1 MNKKFLSALL
11 LGALTVTSTGTL
23 VSCKDYDDDITNLQ
37 EQIDKNAKA
46 IKEINDLI
54 AKGGVIT
61 GTTSVEGGVK
71 VTLSNGTDFLIKN
84 GEKGADGLNG
94 VSWTIGEDG
103 FWYKGGKKTEY
114 KALGKDGEKGE
125 QGPAGPAGPQGP
137 QGQPGQDA
145 TASGENGKYYVPNAT
160 TGKFDIYKDG
170 KLVESTNISFLGS
183 GVITAVKDDAKKTL
197 TLYGVT
203 GGSGENKA
211 VVISMSGTLSS
222 LSYRP
227 ALYLDGIE
235 TIEYPWLFGN
245 TMKSVAVTADKNFQN
260 KVVKGLS
267 VQDYVADT
275 KTFVYGPAWAV
286 EYDAS
291 PWNAAVTEED
301 LAGYNVLNP
310 TAIYNTRAAVAA
322 LGAVTSPAYAFPGK
336 EKGGKKLF
344 SMNNGTGV
352 LTTGL
357 QIENPDK
364 FTNEDP
370 TKDSRND
377 VNTVAL
383 RVKNSEGTEVVA
395 DYALVQ
401 PEQTV
406 IDGMVWSQQA
416 KCIDENANEIVRDGD
431 EDCSYFKGVMKH
443 VWDAP
448 EKALQDKR
456 GAALSLY
463 FEDEVG
469 VDLSKYVAVRL
480 VKSKNLKANQKPEF
494 ITVSPEEALQWGLTF
509 HYNIVN
515 YKLDTNETSESMFL
529 KKIDAKDTDGKFRAQ
544 NVKENLAIGQAA
556 NASVGRMPLVQ
567 VTVTNHKDKVVLDGY
582 ILLYITKYADANGK
596 NDKWAEQETTF
607 NPCDANDVFTTTWD
621 QFNDLMLTQYLD
633 MTKETFDHQYAPE
646 LFTDGSTM
654 VQYADYKDKGEQVYN
669 QNALGTVTY
678 KGNAEGNTN
687 HTWQWTIPA
696 EEIEAKLHHK
706 DSYTFTTWVRFK
718 AVDKKSAKYPY
729 IYIKLTAKVNNK
741 VTNTYAFGNKN
752 ANYWFDAETGDDNGW
767 SAVVFDVLNPFDGGD
782 IELFN
787 RSVRSTLTSHTVKVD
802 GVNVEMNIERLK
814 DAAGKVQENHRYYFV
829 PKEVSITALN
839 GTKYTLTPKH
849 PTEHPNYDKI
859 FCTYVD
865 TDKHNY
871 SEAASVME
879 KCAIDANS
887 GAYANS
893 DLYAVANG
901 EYTKIATIDK
911 TSGLIKLIN
920 NDQCDDVL
928 NAIGYEKDHKNINK
942 EMRAFVGIVAATSC
956 DVVEK
961 TTDNEFLVSWQRPI
975 NVEKLADV
983 AVDANTNG
991 NIINLIDILKMYDWR
1006 GPVNGKMYD
1015 GNEWFWAYYGVNA
1028 ITVNT
1033 DPKAVLTNMH
1043 NGSSFKPLSEVTTE
1057 AELYTLLPN
1066 GSTMK
1071 GEHKFTFNLS
1081 TYNKKALNAALVQM
1095 MTTSAKDFGRL
1106 YYTNNG
1112 DNVTEFDVII
1122 PVTLSY
1128 TWGDFVTNVTIH
1140 INRTLG
1146 N

>member
-1 MNKKFLSALL
+1 MNKKFLGALL
-11 LGALTVTSTGTL
+11 IGALTVTSTGTL

-103 FWYKGGKKTEY
+103 FWYKDGKKTEY

-125 QGPAGPAGPQGP
+125 QGPAGPAGPAGPQGP

-227 ALYLDGIE
+227 SLYLDGIE
-235 TIEYPWLFGN
+235 TIEYPWLSGVA
-245 TMKSVAVTADKNFQN
+245 MKTVAATASKNFQD
-260 KVVKGLS
+260 KVIKGFS
-267 VQDYVADT
+267 CNDYVADAT
-275 KTFVYGPAWAV
+275 QEFVYGPAWAV

-310 TAIYNTRAAVAA
+310 TAIYNTRAAVEL
-322 LGAVTSPAYAFPGK
+322 LGKVTSPAYAFPGK
-336 EKGGKKLF
+336 DGGKKLF

-364 FTNEDP
+364 FTSETP
-370 TKDSRND
+370 TNGVRND

-401 PEQTV
+401 PEKTV
-406 IDGMVWSQQA
+406 IDGMVWSQEA
-416 KCIDENANEIVRDGD
+416 KCIDENANEKVRTGD
-431 EDCSYFKGVMKH
+431 EDCKYFPGEKTH
-443 VWDAP
+443 VWTSP
-448 EKALQDKR
+448 VKALQDKE

-463 FEDEVG
+463 YEDEVG
-469 VDLSKYVAVRL
+469 VDLSQYVAVRL
-480 VKSKNLKANQKPEF
+480 VKSKNLKKNETPEY

-529 KKIDAKDTDGKFRAQ
+529 KKINAKDTDGKFRAQ

-567 VTVTNHKDKVVLDGY
+567 VTVTNHNGKVVLDGY

-596 NDKWAEQETTF
+596 NDKWAVQETTF
-607 NPCDANDVFTTTWD
+607 NPCDANDVFTTTWS

-633 MTKETFDHQYAPE
+633 MTKETFDRQYAPD
-646 LFTDGSTM
+646 LFYNGTM
-654 VQYADYKDKGEQVYN
+654 VQYADYKDKGEQDADY
-669 QNALGTVTY
+669 NALGTVTY

-718 AVDKKSAKYPY
+718 ALDKKSAKYPY
-729 IYIKLTAKVNNK
+729 IYVKLTAKVNNK
-741 VTNTYAFGNKN
+741 KTNTYAFGEKN
-752 ANYWFDAETGDDNGW
+752 DKMYWFDNGK
-767 SAVVFDVLNPFDGGD
+767 VVQFDVVNPFDGGD
-782 IELFN
+782 IETIN
-787 RSVRSTLTSHTVKVD
+787 RSVRSTLIK
-802 GVNVEMNIERLK
+802 NIESFNAPK
-814 DAAGKVQENHRYYFV
+814 HRYYFV
-829 PKEVSITALN
+829 PGEITVKDEYT
-839 GTKYTLTPKH
+839 GKTYTLTPQSSA
-849 PTEHPNYDKI
+849 TDVAYNQV
-859 FCTYVD
+859 FCKYVS
-865 TDKHNY
+865 TDVIAYKDAESHL
-871 SEAASVME
+871 AT
-879 KCAIDANS
+879 CALDINK
-887 GAYANS
+887 GAYANMN
-893 DLYAVANG
+893 LYVKGATYA
-901 EYTKIATIDK
+901 KIATIDP
-911 TSGLIKLIN
+911 TTGEVKLQKN
-920 NDQCDDVL
+920 PTTMAVL
-928 NAIGYEKDHKNINK
+928 NAVGYNDAIPSLYKQLNAHIG
-942 EMRAFVGIVAATSC
+942 VATANSC

-961 TTDNEFLVSWQRPI
+961 TTEDKFYASWHRPI
-975 NVEKLADV
+975 NIFKSVKP

-991 NIINLIDILKMYDWR
+991 NDIKVLDCIKMYDWR
-1006 GPVNGKMYD
+1006 GWKESETEANCIANQSNMWGDNY
-1015 GNEWFWAYYGVNA
+1015 WFWAYYGVSGINA
-1028 ITVNT
+1028 DLRYDKVMIKLDGNDKWVKLSSVTN
-1033 DPKAVLTNMH
+1033 DLELYGKAVDGTIFRDKVLT
-1043 NGSSFKPLSEVTTE
+1043 S
-1057 AELYTLLPN
+1057 
-1066 GSTMK
+1066 
-1071 GEHKFTFNLS
+1071 TFNLS
-1081 TYNKKALNAALVQM
+1081 GLNYASENARVLGRLNAAVG
-1095 MTTSAKDFGRL
+1095 SIH
-1106 YYTNNG
+1106 YTNNG
-1112 DNVTEFDVII
+1112 DVVKKFSVKVPMTIVYEWGEIKTDV
-1122 PVTLSY
+1122 V
-1128 TWGDFVTNVTIH
+1128 
-1140 INRTLG
+1140 INIDATTG
-1146 N
+1146 HGGK

>member
-46 IKEINDLI
+46 IKEISDLI

-71 VTLSNGTDFLIKN
+71 VTLSNGNEFIIKN
-84 GEKGADGLNG
+84 GENGAPGAPG
-94 VSWTIGEDG
+94 TAWTIGDDG
-103 FWYKGGKKTEY
+103 FWYKDGNKTDY
-114 KALGKDGEKGE
+114 KALGQDGKP
-125 QGPAGPAGPQGP
+125 GPAGP

-145 TASGENGKYYVPNAT
+145 TASGKYYVPNAT

-227 ALYLDGIE
+227 GLYLDGIE
-235 TIEYPWLFGN
+235 TIEYPWLSGVA
-245 TMKSVAVTADKNFQN
+245 MKTVAATASKNFQD
-260 KVVKGLS
+260 KVIKGFS
-267 VQDYVADT
+267 CNDYVADAT
-275 KTFVYGPAWAV
+275 QMFVYGPAWAV

-310 TAIYNTRAAVAA
+310 TAIYNTRAAVEL
-322 LGAVTSPAYAFPGK
+322 LGKVTSPAYAFPGK
-336 EKGGKKLF
+336 DGGKKLF

-364 FTNEDP
+364 FTSETP

-401 PEQTV
+401 PEETV
-406 IDGMVWSQQA
+406 IDGMVWSQEA
-416 KCIDENANEIVRDGD
+416 KCIDENAKEKVRTGD
-431 EDCSYFKGVMKH
+431 EDCKYFPGELTH
-443 VWDAP
+443 VWTSP
-448 EKALQDKR
+448 VKALQDKR

-463 FEDEVG
+463 YEDEVG

-480 VKSKNLKANQKPEF
+480 VNSKNLKKNETPEY

-529 KKIDAKDTDGKFRAQ
+529 KKINAKDTDGKFRAQ
-544 NVKENLAIGQAA
+544 NVKENLAIGEAA

-567 VTVTNHKDKVVLDGY
+567 VTVTNHENKVVLDGY

-596 NDKWAEQETTF
+596 NDKWAVQETTF
-607 NPCDANDVFTTTWD
+607 DPCNANNVFTTTWD
-621 QFNDLMLTQYLD
+621 QFNDLMLTQFVD
-633 MTKETFDHQYAPE
+633 MTKETFDHQYAPD
-646 LFTDGSTM
+646 LFYDGTM
-654 VQYADYKDKGEQVYN
+654 IQYADFQDKGEQDADY
-669 QNALGTVTY
+669 NALGTVTY
-678 KGNAEGNTN
+678 KGNAAGNTN

-718 AVDKKSAKYPY
+718 ALDKKSAKYPY
-729 IYIKLTAKVNNK
+729 IYVKLTAKVNNK
-741 VTNTYAFGNKN
+741 TTNTYAFGEKN
-752 ANYWFDAETGDDNGW
+752 DKMYWFDNGK
-767 SAVVFDVLNPFDGGD
+767 VVQFDVVNPFDGGD
-782 IELFN
+782 IETIN
-787 RSVRSTLTSHTVKVD
+787 RSVRSTLIK
-802 GVNVEMNIERLK
+802 NIESFNAPK
-814 DAAGKVQENHRYYFV
+814 HRYYFV
-829 PKEVSITALN
+829 PGEITVKDEYT
-839 GTKYTLTPKH
+839 GKTYTLTPQSSA
-849 PTEHPNYDKI
+849 TDVAYNQV
-859 FCTYVD
+859 FCKYVS
-865 TDKHNY
+865 TDVIAYKDAESHL
-871 SEAASVME
+871 AT
-879 KCAIDANS
+879 CALDINK
-887 GAYANS
+887 GAYANMN
-893 DLYAVANG
+893 LYVKGATYV
-901 EYTKIATIDK
+901 KIATIDP
-911 TSGLIKLIN
+911 TTGEVKLQKN
-920 NDQCDDVL
+920 STTKAVL
-928 NAIGYEKDHKNINK
+928 NAVGYNDAIPSLYKQLNAHIG
-942 EMRAFVGIVAATSC
+942 VATANSC

-961 TTDNEFLVSWQRPI
+961 TTEDKFYASWHRPI
-975 NVEKLADV
+975 NIFKSVKP

-991 NIINLIDILKMYDWR
+991 NDIKVLDCIKMYDWR
-1006 GPVNGKMYD
+1006 GWKGSETEANCIANQSNMWGDNY
-1015 GNEWFWAYYGVNA
+1015 WFWAYYGVSGINA
-1028 ITVNT
+1028 DLRYDKVMIKLDGNDKWVKLSSVTN
-1033 DPKAVLTNMH
+1033 DLELYGKAVDGTIFRDKVLKST
-1043 NGSSFKPLSEVTTE
+1043 FDLSGLNYASENARV
-1057 AELYTLLPN
+1057 L
-1066 GSTMK
+1066 GR
-1071 GEHKFTFNLS
+1071 
-1081 TYNKKALNAALVQM
+1081 LNAAVG
-1095 MTTSAKDFGRL
+1095 SIH
-1106 YYTNNG
+1106 YTNNG
-1112 DNVTEFDVII
+1112 DVVKKFSVKVPMTIVYEWGEIKTDV
-1122 PVTLSY
+1122 V
-1128 TWGDFVTNVTIH
+1128 
-1140 INRTLG
+1140 INIDATTG
-1146 N
+1146 HGGK

>member
-1 MNKKFLSALL
+1 MNKKFFGALL

-71 VTLSNGTDFLIKN
+71 VTLSNGNEFTIKN
-84 GEKGADGLNG
+84 GENGKDGVNG

-103 FWYKGGKKTEY
+103 FWYKDGKKTEY

-137 QGQPGQDA
+137 EGKPGQNA
-145 TASGENGKYYVPNAT
+145 TASGENGKYYVPNAN

-245 TMKSVAVTADKNFQN
+245 TMKSVAATADKNFQD

-336 EKGGKKLF
+336 DGGKKLF

-364 FTNEDP
+364 FTNETP

-401 PEQTV
+401 PEKTV
-406 IDGMVWSQQA
+406 IDGMVWSQEA
-416 KCIDENANEIVRDGD
+416 KCIDENANENVRTGD
-431 EDCSYFKGVMKH
+431 EDCSYFDGVKKH

-448 EKALQDKR
+448 EKALQDER

-480 VKSKNLKANQKPEF
+480 VKSKNLKKNQKPEF

-529 KKIDAKDTDGKFRAQ
+529 KKINAKDTDGKFRAQ

-567 VTVTNHKDKVVLDGY
+567 VTVTNHEGKVVLDGY
-582 ILLYITKYADANGK
+582 ILLYITKYADNNGK
-596 NDKWAEQETTF
+596 NDKWAVQETTF
-607 NPCDANDVFTTTWD
+607 NPCDANDVFTTTWS

-633 MTKETFDHQYAPE
+633 MTKETFDHQYAPD
-646 LFTDGSTM
+646 LFTDNLTM
-654 VQYADYKDKGEQVYN
+654 VQFADYKEKGEQDMN
-669 QNALGTVTY
+669 RNALGTVLY

-696 EEIEAKLHHK
+696 KEIEAKLHHS

-718 AVDKKSAKYPY
+718 ALDKKSAKYPY

-741 VTNTYAFGNKN
+741 KTNTYAFGDKN
-752 ANYWFDAETGDDNGW
+752 VDMYWFDNGKVVQFD
-767 SAVVFDVLNPFDGGD
+767 AVNPFNGGFLST
-782 IELFN
+782 IN
-787 RSVRSTLTSHTVKVD
+787 RSVRSTLM
-802 GVNVEMNIERLK
+802 NNIESFN
-814 DAAGKVQENHRYYFV
+814 APQHSYYFV
-829 PKEVSITALN
+829 PGEITVKDEYT
-839 GTKYTLTPKH
+839 GKTYTLTPQSSASDVAY
-849 PTEHPNYDKI
+849 NQV
-859 FCTYVD
+859 FCKYVS
-865 TDKHNY
+865 TDVIAYKDAESHL
-871 SEAASVME
+871 AT
-879 KCAIDANS
+879 CALDITK
-887 GAYANS
+887 GAYANTG
-893 DLYAVANG
+893 LYVKG
-901 EYTKIATIDK
+901 TYVKIATIDP
-911 TSGLIKLIN
+911 TTGEVKLVKN
-920 NDQCDDVL
+920 HTTKAVL
-928 NAIGYEKDHKNINK
+928 NAVGYKKGIEPLYEQLHAHIG
-942 EMRAFVGIVAATSC
+942 VATANSC
-956 DVVEK
+956 GVVEK
-961 TTDNEFLVSWQRPI
+961 TTEDKFYATWHRPI
-975 NVEKLADV
+975 NIFKSVKP

-991 NIINLIDILKMYDWR
+991 NDIKVLDCIKMYDWR
-1006 GPVNGKMYD
+1006 GWKTAETEADCVANQSNMWGDNY
-1015 GNEWFWAYYGVNA
+1015 WFWAYYGVSA
-1028 ITVNT
+1028 ISADLRYDNVMLQFEGSDKWVKLSSVTNELALYGKTATGSIVR
-1033 DPKAVLTNMH
+1033 DGVLT
-1043 NGSSFKPLSEVTTE
+1043 S
-1057 AELYTLLPN
+1057 
-1066 GSTMK
+1066 
-1071 GEHKFTFNLS
+1071 TFNLAG
-1081 TYNKKALNAALVQM
+1081 YNNSAYNALVLRTLQ
-1095 MTTSAKDFGRL
+1095 AKLGSIH
-1106 YYTNNG
+1106 YTNNG
-1112 DNVTEFDVII
+1112 DVVKNFSVKV
-1122 PVTLSY
+1122 PVTITY
-1128 TWGDFVTNVTIH
+1128 EWGEIKTDVV
-1140 INRTLG
+1140 INIDATTG
-1146 N
+1146 HGGK

>member
-103 FWYKGGKKTEY
+103 FWYKDGKKTEY

-222 LSYRP
+222 LTYRP

-235 TIEYPWLFGN
+235 TIEYPWLSGVA
-245 TMKSVAVTADKNFQN
+245 MKTVAATASKNFQD
-260 KVVKGLS
+260 KVIKGFS
-267 VQDYVADT
+267 CKDYVADAT
-275 KTFVYGPAWAV
+275 QPFVYGPAWAV

-322 LGAVTSPAYAFPGK
+322 LGAVTSPAYAYPGK
-336 EKGGKKLF
+336 DGGKKLF

-401 PEQTV
+401 PEKTV

-416 KCIDENANEIVRDGD
+416 KCIDENANEKVRTGD
-431 EDCSYFKGVMKH
+431 EDCGYFRGELTH
-443 VWDAP
+443 VWTSP
-448 EKALQDKR
+448 VKALQDVR

-463 FEDEVG
+463 YEDEVG

-480 VKSKNLKANQKPEF
+480 VKSKNLKANQKPEY

-544 NVKENLAIGQAA
+544 NVKENLAIGEAA

-567 VTVTNHKDKVVLDGY
+567 VTVTNHKGKVVLDGY

-654 VQYADYKDKGEQVYN
+654 AQYADYKDKGEQDYN

-696 EEIEAKLHHK
+696 EEIEAKLHHSE
-706 DSYTFTTWVRFK
+706 SYTFTTWVRFK
-718 AVDKKSAKYPY
+718 ALDKKSAKYPY
-729 IYIKLTAKVNNK
+729 IYVKLTAKVNNK
-741 VTNTYAFGNKN
+741 KTNTYAFGEKN
-752 ANYWFDAETGDDNGW
+752 DKMYWFDNGKVVQFD
-767 SAVVFDVLNPFDGGD
+767 AVNPFNRGYLST
-782 IELFN
+782 IN
-787 RSVRSTLTSHTVKVD
+787 RSVRSTLM
-802 GVNVEMNIERLK
+802 NNIESFN
-814 DAAGKVQENHRYYFV
+814 APQHRYYFV
-829 PKEVSITALN
+829 PGEITVKDEYT
-839 GTKYTLTPKH
+839 GKTYTLTPQSSATDVAYNQVFCKLV
-849 PTEHPNYDKI
+849 PTDVIAYKDAESHLATCALDIDK
-859 FCTYVD
+859 
-865 TDKHNY
+865 
-871 SEAASVME
+871 
-879 KCAIDANS
+879 
-887 GAYANS
+887 GAYANTG
-893 DLYAVANG
+893 LYVKGTYAQ
-901 EYTKIATIDK
+901 IATIDPA
-911 TSGLIKLIN
+911 TGEVKLVK
-920 NDQCDDVL
+920 NDATKAVL
-928 NAIGYEKDHKNINK
+928 NAVGYKKGIEPLYEQFHAHIG
-942 EMRAFVGIVAATSC
+942 VATANSC
-956 DVVEK
+956 GVVEK
-961 TTDNEFLVSWQRPI
+961 TTEDKFYASWHRPI
-975 NVEKLADV
+975 NIFKSVKP

-991 NIINLIDILKMYDWR
+991 NDIKVFDCIKMYDWR
-1006 GPVNGKMYD
+1006 GWKTAETEADCVANQSNMWGDNY
-1015 GNEWFWAYYGVNA
+1015 WFWAYYGVSAISADLRYDNVMLQFEGSDKWVKLSSVTNELALYGKNA
-1028 ITVNT
+1028 DGSIVRDN
-1033 DPKAVLTNMH
+1033 VLT
-1043 NGSSFKPLSEVTTE
+1043 S
-1057 AELYTLLPN
+1057 
-1066 GSTMK
+1066 
-1071 GEHKFTFNLS
+1071 TFNLASYNSSAYNSLVES
-1081 TYNKKALNAALVQM
+1081 TLKAKLG
-1095 MTTSAKDFGRL
+1095 SIH
-1106 YYTNNG
+1106 YTNNG
-1112 DNVTEFDVII
+1112 DVVKKFSVKV
-1122 PVTLSY
+1122 PVTITY
-1128 TWGDFVTNVTIH
+1128 VWGQIKTDVV
-1140 INRTLG
+1140 INIDATTG
-1146 N
+1146 HGGK

>member
-1 MNKKFLSALL
+1 MNKKFFGALL

-71 VTLSNGTDFLIKN
+71 VTLSNGSDFLIKN
-84 GEKGADGLNG
+84 GEKGADGQNG

-103 FWYKGGKKTEY
+103 FWYKDGKKTEY

-125 QGPAGPAGPQGP
+125 QGPAGPAGPRGP
-137 QGQPGQDA
+137 EGKPGQNA
-145 TASGENGKYYVPNAT
+145 TASGENGKYYVPNAN

-211 VVISMSGTLSS
+211 VAISMSGTLSS

-245 TMKSVAVTADKNFQN
+245 TMKSVAATADKNFQD

-336 EKGGKKLF
+336 DGGKKLF

-364 FTNEDP
+364 FTNETP

-401 PEQTV
+401 PEKTV
-406 IDGMVWSQQA
+406 IDGMVWSQEA
-416 KCIDENANEIVRDGD
+416 KCIDENANENVRTGD
-431 EDCSYFKGVMKH
+431 EDCSYFDGVKKH

-448 EKALQDKR
+448 EKALQDER

-480 VKSKNLKANQKPEF
+480 VKSKNLKKNQKPEF

-529 KKIDAKDTDGKFRAQ
+529 KKINAKDTDGKFRAQ

-567 VTVTNHKDKVVLDGY
+567 VTVTNNKGAVVLDGY
-582 ILLYITKYADANGK
+582 ILLYITKYAETNGK
-596 NDKWAEQETTF
+596 NDKWAVQETTF
-607 NPCDANDVFTTTWD
+607 DPCDANDVFKTTWD

-633 MTKETFDHQYAPE
+633 MTKETFDHQYVPD
-646 LFTDGSTM
+646 LFTDNTM
-654 VQYADYKDKGEQVYN
+654 AQYADYKEKGEQDYN
-669 QNALGTVTY
+669 KNALGTVFY
-678 KGNAEGNTN
+678 YGNTQGNTN
-687 HTWQWTIPA
+687 HTWMWRIPA
-696 EEIEAKLHHK
+696 EEIEAKLHHS

-718 AVDKKSAKYPY
+718 ALDKKSAKYPY

-741 VTNTYAFGNKN
+741 KTNTYAFGDKN
-752 ANYWFDAETGDDNGW
+752 VDMYWFDNGKVVQFD
-767 SAVVFDVLNPFDGGD
+767 AVNPFNGGFLST
-782 IELFN
+782 IN
-787 RSVRSTLTSHTVKVD
+787 RSVRSTLM
-802 GVNVEMNIERLK
+802 NNIESFN
-814 DAAGKVQENHRYYFV
+814 APQHSYYFV
-829 PKEVSITALN
+829 PGEITVKDEYT
-839 GTKYTLTPKH
+839 GKTYTLTPQSSASDVAY
-849 PTEHPNYDKI
+849 NQV
-859 FCTYVD
+859 FCKYVS
-865 TDKHNY
+865 TDVIAYKDAESHL
-871 SEAASVME
+871 AT
-879 KCAIDANS
+879 CALDITK
-887 GAYANS
+887 GAYANTG
-893 DLYAVANG
+893 LYVKG
-901 EYTKIATIDK
+901 TYVKIATIDP
-911 TSGLIKLIN
+911 TTGEVKLVKN
-920 NDQCDDVL
+920 HTTKAVL
-928 NAIGYEKDHKNINK
+928 NAVGYKKGIEPLYEQLHAHIG
-942 EMRAFVGIVAATSC
+942 VATANSC
-956 DVVEK
+956 GVVEK
-961 TTDNEFLVSWQRPI
+961 TTEDKFYATWHRPI
-975 NVEKLADV
+975 NIFKSVKP

-991 NIINLIDILKMYDWR
+991 NDIKVLDCIKMYDWR
-1006 GPVNGKMYD
+1006 GWKTAETEADCVANQSNMWGDNY
-1015 GNEWFWAYYGVNA
+1015 WFWAYYGVSA
-1028 ITVNT
+1028 ISADLRYDNVMLQFEGSDKWVKLSSVTNDLALYGKTATGSIVR
-1033 DPKAVLTNMH
+1033 DDVLT
-1043 NGSSFKPLSEVTTE
+1043 S
-1057 AELYTLLPN
+1057 
-1066 GSTMK
+1066 
-1071 GEHKFTFNLS
+1071 TFNLAG
-1081 TYNKKALNAALVQM
+1081 YNNSAYNALVLRTLQ
-1095 MTTSAKDFGRL
+1095 AKLGSIH
-1106 YYTNNG
+1106 YTNNG
-1112 DNVTEFDVII
+1112 DVVKNFSVKV
-1122 PVTLSY
+1122 PVTITY
-1128 TWGDFVTNVTIH
+1128 EWGEIKTDVV
-1140 INRTLG
+1140 INIDATTG
-1146 N
+1146 HGGK

>member
-61 GTTSVEGGVK
+61 GTTSVEGGVE
-71 VTLSNGTDFLIKN
+71 VTLSNGNKFTIKN
-84 GEKGADGLNG
+84 GENGAAGKDG
-94 VSWTIGEDG
+94 VAWTIGEDG
-103 FWYKGGKKTEY
+103 FWYKDGKKTEY

-222 LSYRP
+222 LTYRP

-235 TIEYPWLFGN
+235 TIEYPWLSGVA
-245 TMKSVAVTADKNFQN
+245 MKTVAATASKNFQD
-260 KVVKGLS
+260 KVIKGFS
-267 VQDYVADT
+267 CKDYVADAT
-275 KTFVYGPAWAV
+275 QPFVYGPAWAV

-322 LGAVTSPAYAFPGK
+322 LGAVTSPAYAYPGK
-336 EKGGKKLF
+336 DGGKKLF

-401 PEQTV
+401 PEKTV

-416 KCIDENANEIVRDGD
+416 KCIDENANEKVRTGD
-431 EDCSYFKGVMKH
+431 EDCGYFRGELTH
-443 VWDAP
+443 VWTSP
-448 EKALQDKR
+448 VKALQDVR

-463 FEDEVG
+463 YEDEVG

-480 VKSKNLKANQKPEF
+480 VKSKNLKANQKPEY

-544 NVKENLAIGQAA
+544 NVKENLAIGEAA

-567 VTVTNHKDKVVLDGY
+567 VTVTNHKGKVVLDGY

-654 VQYADYKDKGEQVYN
+654 VQYADYKDKGEQDYN

-696 EEIEAKLHHK
+696 EEIEAKLHHSE
-706 DSYTFTTWVRFK
+706 SYTFTTWVRFK
-718 AVDKKSAKYPY
+718 ALDKKSAKYPY
-729 IYIKLTAKVNNK
+729 IYVKLTAKVNNK
-741 VTNTYAFGNKN
+741 KTNTYAFGEKN
-752 ANYWFDAETGDDNGW
+752 DKMYWFDNGKVVQFD
-767 SAVVFDVLNPFDGGD
+767 AVNPFNGGYLST
-782 IELFN
+782 IN
-787 RSVRSTLTSHTVKVD
+787 RSVRSTLM
-802 GVNVEMNIERLK
+802 NNIESFN
-814 DAAGKVQENHRYYFV
+814 APQHRYYFV
-829 PKEVSITALN
+829 PGEITVKDEYT
-839 GTKYTLTPKH
+839 GKTYTLTPQSSATDVAYNQVFCKLV
-849 PTEHPNYDKI
+849 PTDVIAYKDAESHLA
-859 FCTYVD
+859 T
-865 TDKHNY
+865 
-871 SEAASVME
+871 
-879 KCAIDANS
+879 CALDINK
-887 GAYANS
+887 GAYANTG
-893 DLYAVANG
+893 LYVKGTYAQ
-901 EYTKIATIDK
+901 IATIDPA
-911 TSGLIKLIN
+911 TGEVKLVK
-920 NDQCDDVL
+920 NDATKAVL
-928 NAIGYEKDHKNINK
+928 NAVGYKKGIEPLYEQFHAHIG
-942 EMRAFVGIVAATSC
+942 VATANSC
-956 DVVEK
+956 GVVEK
-961 TTDNEFLVSWQRPI
+961 TTEDKFYASWHRPI
-975 NVEKLADV
+975 NIFKSVKP

-991 NIINLIDILKMYDWR
+991 NDIKVFDCIKMYDWR
-1006 GPVNGKMYD
+1006 GWKTAETEADCVANQSNMWGDNY
-1015 GNEWFWAYYGVNA
+1015 WFWAYYRVSAISADLRYDNVMLQFEGSDKWVKLSSVTNELALYGKNA
-1028 ITVNT
+1028 DGSIVRDN
-1033 DPKAVLTNMH
+1033 VLT
-1043 NGSSFKPLSEVTTE
+1043 S
-1057 AELYTLLPN
+1057 
-1066 GSTMK
+1066 
-1071 GEHKFTFNLS
+1071 TFNLASYNSSAYNSLVES
-1081 TYNKKALNAALVQM
+1081 TLKAKLG
-1095 MTTSAKDFGRL
+1095 SIH
-1106 YYTNNG
+1106 YTNNG
-1112 DNVTEFDVII
+1112 DVVKKFSVKV
-1122 PVTLSY
+1122 PVTITY
-1128 TWGDFVTNVTIH
+1128 EWGQIKTDVV
-1140 INRTLG
+1140 INIDATTG
-1146 N
+1146 HGGK

>member
-71 VTLSNGTDFLIKN
+71 VTLSNGSDFLIKN
-84 GEKGADGLNG
+84 GEKGADGQNG

-103 FWYKGGKKTEY
+103 FWYKDGKKTEY
-114 KALGKDGEKGE
+114 KALGK
-125 QGPAGPAGPQGP
+125 
-137 QGQPGQDA
+137 DA

-245 TMKSVAVTADKNFQN
+245 TMKSVAATADKNFQN

-336 EKGGKKLF
+336 DGGKKLF

-364 FTNEDP
+364 FTNETP
-370 TKDSRND
+370 TTDSRND

-401 PEQTV
+401 PEKTV
-406 IDGMVWSQQA
+406 IDGMVWSQEA
-416 KCIDENANEIVRDGD
+416 KCIDENANEKVRTGD
-431 EDCSYFKGVMKH
+431 EPCDLLPGEKIKH

-448 EKALQDKR
+448 EKALQDER

-480 VKSKNLKANQKPEF
+480 VKSKNLKKNQKPEF

-509 HYNIVN
+509 HYNIVD

-529 KKIDAKDTDGKFRAQ
+529 KKINAKDTDGKFRAQ

-567 VTVTNHKDKVVLDGY
+567 VTVTNHKGNVVLDGY
-582 ILLYITKYADANGK
+582 ILLYITKYADNNGK
-596 NDKWAEQETTF
+596 NDKWAVQETTF
-607 NPCDANDVFTTTWD
+607 NPCDANDVFTTTWS

-633 MTKETFDHQYAPE
+633 MTKETFDHQYAPD
-646 LFTDGSTM
+646 LFTDNLTM
-654 VQYADYKDKGEQVYN
+654 VQFADYKEKGEQDMN
-669 QNALGTVTY
+669 RNALGTVLY

-696 EEIEAKLHHK
+696 KEIEAKLHHS

-718 AVDKKSAKYPY
+718 AIDKKSAKYPY
-729 IYIKLTAKVNNK
+729 IYVKLTAKVNNK
-741 VTNTYAFGNKN
+741 KTNTYAFGEKN
-752 ANYWFDAETGDDNGW
+752 DMYWFDNGKVVQFD
-767 SAVVFDVLNPFDGGD
+767 AVNPFNGGYLST
-782 IELFN
+782 IN
-787 RSVRSTLTSHTVKVD
+787 RSVRSTLIK
-802 GVNVEMNIERLK
+802 NIESFNAPK
-814 DAAGKVQENHRYYFV
+814 HSYYFV
-829 PKEVSITALN
+829 PGEITVKDEYT
-839 GTKYTLTPKH
+839 GKTYTLTPQSSATDVAYNQVFCKFV
-849 PTEHPNYDKI
+849 PTDVIAYKDAESHLA
-859 FCTYVD
+859 T
-865 TDKHNY
+865 
-871 SEAASVME
+871 
-879 KCAIDANS
+879 CALDITK
-887 GAYANS
+887 GAYANTG
-893 DLYAVANG
+893 LYVKG
-901 EYTKIATIDK
+901 TYVKIATIDP
-911 TSGLIKLIN
+911 TTGEVKLVK
-920 NDQCDDVL
+920 NDATKAVL
-928 NAIGYEKDHKNINK
+928 NAVGYKKGIEPLYEQFHAHIG
-942 EMRAFVGIVAATSC
+942 VATANSC
-956 DVVEK
+956 GVVEK
-961 TTDNEFLVSWQRPI
+961 TTEDKFYASWHRPI
-975 NVEKLADV
+975 NIFKSVQP
-983 AVDANTNG
+983 AVDANTDG
-991 NIINLIDILKMYDWR
+991 NTIKVLDCIKMYDWR
-1006 GPVNGKMYD
+1006 GWKTAETEADCVANQSNMWGDNY
-1015 GNEWFWAYYGVNA
+1015 WFWAYYGVSAVSADLTFDHVMLQFEGSDKWVKLSSVTNELSLYGKTA
-1028 ITVNT
+1028 TGNVVRNG
-1033 DPKAVLTNMH
+1033 VLT
-1043 NGSSFKPLSEVTTE
+1043 S
-1057 AELYTLLPN
+1057 
-1066 GSTMK
+1066 
-1071 GEHKFTFNLS
+1071 TFNLAS
-1081 TYNKKALNAALVQM
+1081 YNNSAYNSVLHSYLNNNLG
-1095 MTTSAKDFGRL
+1095 TIH
-1106 YYTNNG
+1106 YTNNG
-1112 DNVTEFDVII
+1112 DVVKKFSVKV
-1122 PVTLSY
+1122 PVTITY
-1128 TWGDFVTNVTIH
+1128 EWGQIKTAVVINIDNTIGH
-1140 INRTLG
+1140 
-1146 N
+1146 

>member
-71 VTLSNGTDFLIKN
+71 VTLSNGNEFTIKN
-84 GEKGADGLNG
+84 GEKGAAGQNG

-103 FWYKGGKKTEY
+103 FWYKDGAKTQWY
-114 KALGKDGEKGE
+114 ALGTKGDPGKD
-125 QGPAGPAGPQGP
+125 
-137 QGQPGQDA
+137 GQDA
-145 TASGENGKYYVPNAT
+145 TASGENGKYYVPNAN

-245 TMKSVAVTADKNFQN
+245 TMKSVAATADKNFQD

-336 EKGGKKLF
+336 DGGKKLF

-364 FTNEDP
+364 FTNETP
-370 TKDSRND
+370 TTNSRND

-401 PEQTV
+401 PEKTL

-431 EDCSYFKGVMKH
+431 EDCSYFKGVKKH

-448 EKALQDKR
+448 EKALQDKH

-480 VKSKNLKANQKPEF
+480 VKSKNLKKNQEPEF

-567 VTVTNHKDKVVLDGY
+567 VTVTNDKGAVVLDGY

-596 NDKWAEQETTF
+596 NDKWTEQETTF
-607 NPCDANDVFTTTWD
+607 DPCNANDVFTTTWD

-633 MTKETFDHQYAPE
+633 MTKETFDHQYAPD

-654 VQYADYKDKGEQVYN
+654 VQYADYKDKGEQDYN
-669 QNALGTVTY
+669 RNALGTVLY

-696 EEIEAKLHHK
+696 KEIEAKLHHK

-718 AVDKKSAKYPY
+718 ALDKKSAKYPY
-729 IYIKLTAKVNNK
+729 IYVKLTAKVNNK
-741 VTNTYAFGNKN
+741 KTTTYTFGEKN
-752 ANYWFDAETGDDNGW
+752 EKMYWFDNGKVVQFD
-767 SAVVFDVLNPFDGGD
+767 AVNPYNGGYLST
-782 IELFN
+782 IN
-787 RSVRSTLTSHTVKVD
+787 RSVRSTLLK
-802 GVNVEMNIERLK
+802 NIESFN
-814 DAAGKVQENHRYYFV
+814 APMHHYYFV
-829 PKEVSITALN
+829 PGEITVTDEYT
-839 GTKYTLTPKH
+839 GKTYTLTPQSSASDVKY
-849 PTEHPNYDKI
+849 NQV
-859 FCTYVD
+859 FCKYVS
-865 TDKHNY
+865 TDVIAYKDAESHL
-871 SEAASVME
+871 AT
-879 KCAIDANS
+879 CALDINQ
-887 GAYANS
+887 GAYADS
-893 DLYAVANG
+893 ILYLKGTYEEVARINPTTG
-901 EYTKIATIDK
+901 EVKLQKTPATKA
-911 TSGLIKLIN
+911 
-920 NDQCDDVL
+920 VL
-928 NAIGYEKDHKNINK
+928 NAVGYAKGTEPLYKQLHAHIG
-942 EMRAFVGIVAATSC
+942 VATANSC
-956 DVVEK
+956 GVVEK
-961 TTDNEFLVSWQRPI
+961 TLNDKFYATWHRPI
-975 NVEKLADV
+975 NIFKSVQPV
-983 AVDANTNG
+983 VDANTDG
-991 NIINLIDILKMYDWR
+991 NTIKVFDCIRMYDWR
-1006 GPVNGKMYD
+1006 GWKTAETEADCIANQSNMWGDNY
-1015 GNEWFWAYYGVNA
+1015 WFWAYYGVSA
-1028 ITVNT
+1028 ISVDLTKANVEIKFDGEDKWVKLNTVTNKLELYGKT
-1033 DPKAVLTNMH
+1033 AAGKTVRDAVLT
-1043 NGSSFKPLSEVTTE
+1043 SK
-1057 AELYTLLPN
+1057 
-1066 GSTMK
+1066 
-1071 GEHKFTFNLS
+1071 FNLAS
-1081 TYNKKALNAALVQM
+1081 LNNSAYNSVVERTLKAQLG
-1095 MTTSAKDFGRL
+1095 SIH
-1106 YYTNNG
+1106 YTNNG
-1112 DNVTEFDVII
+1112 DVVKKFSVKV
-1122 PVTLSY
+1122 PVTITY
-1128 TWGDFVTNVTIH
+1128 EWGQIMTDVVINIDNTIGH
-1140 INRTLG
+1140 
-1146 N
+1146 

>member
-71 VTLSNGTDFLIKN
+71 VTLSNGNEFTIKN
-84 GEKGADGLNG
+84 GENGAAGKDG
-94 VSWTIGEDG
+94 VAWTIGEDG
-103 FWYKGGKKTEY
+103 FWYKDGKKTDY

-125 QGPAGPAGPQGP
+125 QGPAGPAGPAGPQGP

-160 TGKFDIYKDG
+160 TGKFDIYKNG
-170 KLVESTNISFLGS
+170 VLVESTNISFLGS

-245 TMKSVAVTADKNFQN
+245 TMKSVAATADKNFQD

-336 EKGGKKLF
+336 DGGKKLF

-364 FTNEDP
+364 FTNETP
-370 TKDSRND
+370 TTNSRND

-401 PEQTV
+401 PEKTL

-431 EDCSYFKGVMKH
+431 EDCSYFKGVKKH

-480 VKSKNLKANQKPEF
+480 VKSKNLKKNQEPEF

-567 VTVTNHKDKVVLDGY
+567 VTVTNDKGAVVLDGY

-596 NDKWAEQETTF
+596 NDKWTEQETTF
-607 NPCDANDVFTTTWD
+607 DPCNANDVFTTTWD

-633 MTKETFDHQYAPE
+633 MTKETFDHQYDPD

-654 VQYADYKDKGEQVYN
+654 VQYADYKDKGEQDYN
-669 QNALGTVTY
+669 RNALGTVLY

-696 EEIEAKLHHK
+696 KEIEAKLHHK

-718 AVDKKSAKYPY
+718 AHDKKSAKYPY
-729 IYIKLTAKVNNK
+729 IYVKLTAKVNNK
-741 VTNTYAFGNKN
+741 KTTTYTFGEKN
-752 ANYWFDAETGDDNGW
+752 EKMYWFDNGKVVQFD
-767 SAVVFDVLNPFDGGD
+767 AVNPHNGGYLST
-782 IELFN
+782 IN
-787 RSVRSTLTSHTVKVD
+787 RSVRSTLLK
-802 GVNVEMNIERLK
+802 NIESFNAPR
-814 DAAGKVQENHRYYFV
+814 HHYYFV
-829 PKEVSITALN
+829 PGEITVTDEYT
-839 GTKYTLTPKH
+839 GKTYTLTPQSSASDVKY
-849 PTEHPNYDKI
+849 NQV
-859 FCTYVD
+859 FCKYVS
-865 TDKHNY
+865 TDVIAYKDAESHL
-871 SEAASVME
+871 AT
-879 KCAIDANS
+879 CALDINQ
-887 GAYANS
+887 GAYADS
-893 DLYAVANG
+893 ILYLKGTYEEVARINPTTG
-901 EYTKIATIDK
+901 EVKLQKTPATKA
-911 TSGLIKLIN
+911 
-920 NDQCDDVL
+920 VL
-928 NAIGYEKDHKNINK
+928 NAVGYAKGTEPLYKQLHAHIG
-942 EMRAFVGIVAATSC
+942 VATANSC
-956 DVVEK
+956 GVVEK
-961 TTDNEFLVSWQRPI
+961 TLNDKFYATWHRPI
-975 NVEKLADV
+975 NIFKSVQPV
-983 AVDANTNG
+983 VDANTDG
-991 NIINLIDILKMYDWR
+991 NTIKVFDCIRMYDWR
-1006 GPVNGKMYD
+1006 GWKTAETEADCIANQSNMWGDNY
-1015 GNEWFWAYYGVNA
+1015 WFWAYYGVSA
-1028 ITVNT
+1028 ISVDLTKANVEIKFDGEDKWVKLNTVTNKLELYGKT
-1033 DPKAVLTNMH
+1033 AAGKTVRDAVLT
-1043 NGSSFKPLSEVTTE
+1043 SK
-1057 AELYTLLPN
+1057 
-1066 GSTMK
+1066 
-1071 GEHKFTFNLS
+1071 FNLS
-1081 TYNKKALNAALVQM
+1081 SYNNSAYNSVVERTLKAQLG
-1095 MTTSAKDFGRL
+1095 SIH
-1106 YYTNNG
+1106 YTNNG
-1112 DNVTEFDVII
+1112 DVVKKFSVKV
-1122 PVTLSY
+1122 PVTITY
-1128 TWGDFVTNVTIH
+1128 EWGQIMTDVVINIDNTIGH
-1140 INRTLG
+1140 
-1146 N
+1146 

>member
-71 VTLSNGTDFLIKN
+71 VTLSNGNEFTIKN
-84 GEKGADGLNG
+84 GEKGAKGDPG

-103 FWYKGGKKTEY
+103 FWYKDGVVTTY
-114 KALGKDGEKGE
+114 KAIGKDGEKGE
-125 QGPAGPAGPQGP
+125 KGD
-137 QGQPGQDA
+137 PGAPGAPGAPGKDGKDA
-145 TASGENGKYYVPNAT
+145 TASGENGKYYVPNAN

-245 TMKSVAVTADKNFQN
+245 TMKSVAATADKNFQD

-336 EKGGKKLF
+336 DGGKKLF

-357 QIENPDK
+357 QIKNPDK
-364 FTNEDP
+364 FTNETP
-370 TKDSRND
+370 TTDSRND

-401 PEQTV
+401 PEKTV
-406 IDGMVWSQQA
+406 IDGMVWSQEA
-416 KCIDENANEIVRDGD
+416 KCIDENANEKVRTGD
-431 EDCSYFKGVMKH
+431 EPCNLLPGEKIKH

-448 EKALQDKR
+448 EKALQDER

-480 VKSKNLKANQKPEF
+480 VKSKNLKKNQEPEF

-567 VTVTNHKDKVVLDGY
+567 VTVTNDKGAVVLDGY
-582 ILLYITKYADANGK
+582 ILLYITKYAETNGK
-596 NDKWAEQETTF
+596 NDKWTEQETTF
-607 NPCDANDVFTTTWD
+607 DPCNANDVFTTTWD

-633 MTKETFDHQYAPE
+633 MTKETFDHQYAPD

-654 VQYADYKDKGEQVYN
+654 VQYADYKDKGEQDYN
-669 QNALGTVTY
+669 RNALGTVLY

-696 EEIEAKLHHK
+696 KEIEAKLHHK

-718 AVDKKSAKYPY
+718 ALDKKSAKYPY
-729 IYIKLTAKVNNK
+729 IYVKLTAKVNNK
-741 VTNTYAFGNKN
+741 KTTTYTFGEKN
-752 ANYWFDAETGDDNGW
+752 EKMYWFDNGKVVQFD
-767 SAVVFDVLNPFDGGD
+767 AVNPYIGGYLST
-782 IELFN
+782 IN
-787 RSVRSTLTSHTVKVD
+787 RSVRSTLLK
-802 GVNVEMNIERLK
+802 NIESFN
-814 DAAGKVQENHRYYFV
+814 APMHHYYFV
-829 PKEVSITALN
+829 PGEITVTDEYT
-839 GTKYTLTPKH
+839 GKTYTLTPQSSASDVKY
-849 PTEHPNYDKI
+849 NQV
-859 FCTYVD
+859 FCKYVS
-865 TDKHNY
+865 TDVIAYKDAESHL
-871 SEAASVME
+871 AT
-879 KCAIDANS
+879 CALDINQ
-887 GAYANS
+887 GAYADS
-893 DLYAVANG
+893 ILYLKGTYEEVARINPTTG
-901 EYTKIATIDK
+901 EVKLQKTPATKA
-911 TSGLIKLIN
+911 
-920 NDQCDDVL
+920 VL
-928 NAIGYEKDHKNINK
+928 NAVGYAKGTEPLYKQLHAHIG
-942 EMRAFVGIVAATSC
+942 VATANSC
-956 DVVEK
+956 GVVEK
-961 TTDNEFLVSWQRPI
+961 TLNDKFYATWHRPI
-975 NVEKLADV
+975 NIFKSVQPV
-983 AVDANTNG
+983 VDANTDG
-991 NIINLIDILKMYDWR
+991 NTIKVFDCIRMYDWR
-1006 GPVNGKMYD
+1006 GWKTAETEADCIANQSNMWGDNY
-1015 GNEWFWAYYGVNA
+1015 WFWAYYGVSA
-1028 ITVNT
+1028 ISVDLTKANVEIKFDGEDKWVKLNTVTNKLELYGKT
-1033 DPKAVLTNMH
+1033 AAGKTVRDAVLTSKFNLAGY
-1043 NGSSFKPLSEVTTE
+1043 NNSAYNALVLRKLQ
-1057 AELYTLLPN
+1057 AEL
-1066 GSTMK
+1066 GSI
-1071 GEHKFTFNLS
+1071 H
-1081 TYNKKALNAALVQM
+1081 
-1095 MTTSAKDFGRL
+1095 
-1106 YYTNNG
+1106 YTNNG
-1112 DNVTEFDVII
+1112 DVVKKFSVKV
-1122 PVTLSY
+1122 PVTITY
-1128 TWGDFVTNVTIH
+1128 EWGQIMTDVVINIDNTIGH
-1140 INRTLG
+1140 
-1146 N
+1146 

>member
-1 MNKKFLSALL
+1 MNKKFLGALL
-11 LGALTVTSTGTL
+11 IGALTVTSTGTL

-37 EQIDKNAKA
+37 NQIDKNAEA
-46 IKEINDLI
+46 IKKINELI

-71 VTLSNGTDFLIKN
+71 VTLSNGNEFIIKN
-84 GEKGADGLNG
+84 GEKGADGQNG

-103 FWYKGGKKTEY
+103 FWYKDGKKTEY

-125 QGPAGPAGPQGP
+125 QGPAGPAGPAGP
-137 QGQPGQDA
+137 QGPEGKPGQDA
-145 TASGENGKYYVPNAT
+145 TASGKYYVPNAN

-235 TIEYPWLFGN
+235 TIEYPWLSGVA
-245 TMKSVAVTADKNFQN
+245 MKTVAATASKNFQD
-260 KVVKGLS
+260 KVIKGFS
-267 VQDYVADT
+267 CKDYVADAT
-275 KTFVYGPAWAV
+275 QSFVYGPAWSV

-336 EKGGKKLF
+336 DGGKKLF

-401 PEQTV
+401 PEKTV

-416 KCIDENANEIVRDGD
+416 KCIDENANEKVRTGD
-431 EDCSYFKGVMKH
+431 EDCGYFRGELTH
-443 VWDAP
+443 VWTSP
-448 EKALQDKR
+448 VKALQDER

-463 FEDEVG
+463 YEDEVG

-480 VKSKNLKANQKPEF
+480 VKSKNLKANQKPEY

-529 KKIDAKDTDGKFRAQ
+529 KKINAKDTDGKFRAQ
-544 NVKENLAIGQAA
+544 NVKENLAIGEAA

-567 VTVTNHKDKVVLDGY
+567 VTVTNHKGNVVLDGY

-596 NDKWAEQETTF
+596 NDKWAVQETTF
-607 NPCDANDVFTTTWD
+607 NPCDANDVFTTTWS
-621 QFNDLMLTQYLD
+621 QFNDLMLTQYLN

-646 LFTDGSTM
+646 LLTDGSM
-654 VQYADYKDKGEQVYN
+654 AQFADYKDKGEQDYN
-669 QNALGTVTY
+669 MNALGTVTY

-696 EEIEAKLHHK
+696 EEIEAKLHHS

-718 AVDKKSAKYPY
+718 AIDKKSAKYPY
-729 IYIKLTAKVNNK
+729 IYVKLTAKVNNK
-741 VTNTYAFGNKN
+741 KTNTYAFGEKN
-752 ANYWFDAETGDDNGW
+752 DKMYWFDNGKVVQFD
-767 SAVVFDVLNPFDGGD
+767 AVNPYNGGYLAT
-782 IELFN
+782 IN
-787 RSVRSTLTSHTVKVD
+787 RSVRSTLM
-802 GVNVEMNIERLK
+802 NNIESFN
-814 DAAGKVQENHRYYFV
+814 APQHRYYFV
-829 PKEVSITALN
+829 PGEITVKDEYT
-839 GTKYTLTPKH
+839 GKTYTLTPQSSATDVAYNQVFCKYVSTDVIAYKDAESH
-849 PTEHPNYDKI
+849 LATCALDIDK
-859 FCTYVD
+859 
-865 TDKHNY
+865 
-871 SEAASVME
+871 
-879 KCAIDANS
+879 
-887 GAYANS
+887 GAYANTG
-893 DLYAVANG
+893 LYVKGATYVQ
-901 EYTKIATIDK
+901 IATIDPA
-911 TSGLIKLIN
+911 TGEVKLVK
-920 NDQCDDVL
+920 DDATKAVL
-928 NAIGYEKDHKNINK
+928 NAVGYKKGIEPLYEQFHARIG
-942 EMRAFVGIVAATSC
+942 VATANSC
-956 DVVEK
+956 GVVEK
-961 TTDNEFLVSWQRPI
+961 TTEDKFYATWHRPI
-975 NVEKLADV
+975 NIFKSVQP
-983 AVDANTNG
+983 AVDANTDG
-991 NIINLIDILKMYDWR
+991 NTIKVLDCIKMYDWR
-1006 GPVNGKMYD
+1006 GWKTAETEADCVANQSNMWGDNY
-1015 GNEWFWAYYGVNA
+1015 WFWAYYGVSAVSADLTFDHVMLQFEGSDKWVKLSSVTNELSLYGKTA
-1028 ITVNT
+1028 AGTIVRNG
-1033 DPKAVLTNMH
+1033 VLT
-1043 NGSSFKPLSEVTTE
+1043 S
-1057 AELYTLLPN
+1057 
-1066 GSTMK
+1066 
-1071 GEHKFTFNLS
+1071 TFNLAS
-1081 TYNKKALNAALVQM
+1081 YNDSAYNSVLHGYLNNNLG
-1095 MTTSAKDFGRL
+1095 TIH
-1106 YYTNNG
+1106 YTNNG
-1112 DNVTEFDVII
+1112 DVVKKFSVKV
-1122 PVTLSY
+1122 PVTITY
-1128 TWGDFVTNVTIH
+1128 EWGQIKTDVVINIDRTIGH
-1140 INRTLG
+1140 
-1146 N
+1146 

>member
-61 GTTSVEGGVK
+61 GTTSVEGGVEL
-71 VTLSNGTDFLIKN
+71 TLSNGEKFTIKN
-84 GEKGADGLNG
+84 GENGAAGKDG
-94 VSWTIGEDG
+94 VAWTIGEDG
-103 FWYKGGKKTEY
+103 FWYKDGEKTEY
-114 KALGKDGEKGE
+114 KALGKDGE
-125 QGPAGPAGPQGP
+125 QGPAGPAGP

-170 KLVESTNISFLGS
+170 VFVESTNISFIGS

-197 TLYGVT
+197 TLFGVE

-235 TIEYPWLFGN
+235 TIKYPWLFGN
-245 TMKSVAVTADKNFQN
+245 TMKSVAATAGKNFQN

-291 PWNAAVTEED
+291 PWNAAVTEDD

-336 EKGGKKLF
+336 DGGKKLF

-364 FTNEDP
+364 FTNETP
-370 TKDSRND
+370 TTNSRND

-401 PEQTV
+401 PEQTL
-406 IDGMVWSQQA
+406 IDGLVWSQEA
-416 KCIDENANEIVRDGD
+416 KCIDENGHEEVRTGD
-431 EDCSYFKGVMKH
+431 EDCSHFTGVKKH

-448 EKALQDKR
+448 EKALQDER

-480 VKSKNLKANQKPEF
+480 VKSKNLKKNQESEF

-529 KKIDAKDTDGKFRAQ
+529 KKINAKDTDGQFRAQ

-567 VTVTNHKDKVVLDGY
+567 VTVTNDKGAVVLDGY
-582 ILLYITKYADANGK
+582 ILLYISKYAETNGK
-596 NDKWAEQETTF
+596 NDKWAVQETTF
-607 NPCDANDVFTTTWD
+607 DPCDANDVFKTTWP

-633 MTKETFDHQYAPE
+633 MTKETFDHQYEPD
-646 LFTDGSTM
+646 LSTPQVM
-654 VQYADYKDKGEQVYN
+654 NQFADYKEKGEQAAN
-669 QNALGTVTY
+669 TAALGTVFY
-678 KGNAEGNTN
+678 YGNTEGNTN
-687 HTWQWTIPA
+687 HTWMWRIPA
-696 EEIEAKLHHK
+696 KEIEAKLHHS
-706 DSYTFTTWVRFK
+706 DSYTFTTWVRFNAK
-718 AVDKKSAKYPY
+718 DKKSAKYPY
-729 IYIKLTAKVNNK
+729 IYVKLTAKVNNK
-741 VTNTYAFGNKN
+741 QTNTYAFGDKN
-752 ANYWFDAETGDDNGW
+752 VDMYWFDNGK
-767 SAVVFDVLNPFDGGD
+767 VVQFDVVNPFKGGD
-782 IELFN
+782 IQTIN
-787 RSVRSTLTSHTVKVD
+787 RSVRSTL
-802 GVNVEMNIERLK
+802 LK
-814 DAAGKVQENHRYYFV
+814 NKENWTAPKHRYYFV
-829 PKEVSITALN
+829 PGEITVKDEYT
-839 GTKYTLTPKH
+839 GKTYTLTPQSSATDVAYNQVFCK
-849 PTEHPNYDKI
+849 YDSTDVIAYKDAESHLATCALDI
-859 FCTYVD
+859 NQGTYANTGLYVKGATYV
-865 TDKHNY
+865 
-871 SEAASVME
+871 
-879 KCAIDANS
+879 
-887 GAYANS
+887 
-893 DLYAVANG
+893 
-901 EYTKIATIDK
+901 KIATIDP
-911 TSGLIKLIN
+911 TTGEVKLVK
-920 NDQCDDVL
+920 NDVTKAVL
-928 NAIGYEKDHKNINK
+928 NAVGYKKGIEPLYEQFHAHIG
-942 EMRAFVGIVAATSC
+942 VATANSC

-961 TTDNEFLVSWQRPI
+961 TTEDKFYASWHRPI
-975 NVEKLADV
+975 NIFKSVKP
-983 AVDANTNG
+983 AVDANTDG
-991 NIINLIDILKMYDWR
+991 NTIKVLDCIRMYDWR
-1006 GPVNGKMYD
+1006 GWKEAETEDDCIANQSNMWGDNY
-1015 GNEWFWAYYGVNA
+1015 WFWAYYNVSAIDADLTKANVEIKFEGSDKWVKLNTVTNELDLYGKTASGSIVRDGV
-1028 ITVNT
+1028 
-1033 DPKAVLTNMH
+1033 LH
-1043 NGSSFKPLSEVTTE
+1043 S
-1057 AELYTLLPN
+1057 
-1066 GSTMK
+1066 
-1071 GEHKFTFNLS
+1071 TFNLS
-1081 TYNKKALNAALVQM
+1081 GLSYPTYNAYVLNTLKEKVG
-1095 MTTSAKDFGRL
+1095 SIH
-1106 YYTNNG
+1106 YTNNG
-1112 DNVTEFDVII
+1112 DVVKSFSVKVPMTITYEWGQIKTDVVINI
-1122 PVTLSY
+1122 
-1128 TWGDFVTNVTIH
+1128 DNTIGH
-1140 INRTLG
+1140 
-1146 N
+1146 

>member
-61 GTTSVEGGVK
+61 GTTSVEGGVE
-71 VTLSNGTDFLIKN
+71 VTLSNGNKFTIKN
-84 GEKGADGLNG
+84 GENGAAGKDG
-94 VSWTIGEDG
+94 VAWTIGEDG
-103 FWYKGGKKTEY
+103 FWYKDGEKTEY
-114 KALGKDGEKGE
+114 KALGKDGE
-125 QGPAGPAGPQGP
+125 QGPAGPAGPQGPQGPAGP

-170 KLVESTNISFLGS
+170 VFVESTNISFIGS

-197 TLYGVT
+197 TLFGVE

-245 TMKSVAVTADKNFQN
+245 TMKSVAATADKNFQN
-260 KVVKGLS
+260 KVVKDLS

-291 PWNAAVTEED
+291 PWNAAVTEDD

-336 EKGGKKLF
+336 DGGKKLF

-364 FTNEDP
+364 FTNETP
-370 TKDSRND
+370 TTNSRND

-406 IDGMVWSQQA
+406 IDGMVWSQEA
-416 KCIDENANEIVRDGD
+416 KCIDENGNVSVRTGD
-431 EDCSYFKGVMKH
+431 EDCSYFTGVKKH

-448 EKALQDKR
+448 EKALQDEH

-469 VDLSKYVAVRL
+469 VDLSQYVAVRL
-480 VKSKNLKANQKPEF
+480 VKSKNLKKNETPEF
-494 ITVSPEEALQWGLTF
+494 ITVSPKDALQWGLTF

-529 KKIDAKDTDGKFRAQ
+529 KKINAKDTDGQFRAQ

-567 VTVTNHKDKVVLDGY
+567 VTVTNHKGAVVLDGY
-582 ILLYITKYADANGK
+582 ILLYISKYAETNGK
-596 NDKWAEQETTF
+596 NDKWAVQETTF
-607 NPCDANDVFTTTWD
+607 DPCDANDVFKTTWP

-633 MTKETFDHQYAPE
+633 MTKETFDHQYEPD
-646 LFTDGSTM
+646 LSTPQVM
-654 VQYADYKDKGEQVYN
+654 NQFADYKEKGEQAAN
-669 QNALGTVTY
+669 TAALGTVFY
-678 KGNAEGNTN
+678 YGNTEGNTN
-687 HTWQWTIPA
+687 HTWMWRIPA
-696 EEIEAKLHHK
+696 EEIEAKLHHS
-706 DSYTFTTWVRFK
+706 DSYTFTTWVRFNAK
-718 AVDKKSAKYPY
+718 DKKSAKYPY
-729 IYIKLTAKVNNK
+729 IYVKLTAKVNNK
-741 VTNTYAFGNKN
+741 QTNTYAFGEKN
-752 ANYWFDAETGDDNGW
+752 DMYWFDNGKVVQFD
-767 SAVVFDVLNPFDGGD
+767 AVNPFNGGYLAT
-782 IELFN
+782 IN
-787 RSVRSTLTSHTVKVD
+787 RSVRSTLIK
-802 GVNVEMNIERLK
+802 NIESFNAPK
-814 DAAGKVQENHRYYFV
+814 HSYYFV
-829 PKEVSITALN
+829 PGEITVKDEYT
-839 GTKYTLTPKH
+839 GKIYTLTPQSSATDVVYNQVFCKYV
-849 PTEHPNYDKI
+849 PTDVIAYKDAESHLA
-859 FCTYVD
+859 T
-865 TDKHNY
+865 
-871 SEAASVME
+871 
-879 KCAIDANS
+879 CALDITK
-887 GAYANS
+887 GAYANTG
-893 DLYAVANG
+893 LYVKG
-901 EYTKIATIDK
+901 TYVKIATIDP
-911 TSGLIKLIN
+911 TTGEVKLVK
-920 NDQCDDVL
+920 NDATKAVL
-928 NAIGYEKDHKNINK
+928 NAVGYKKGIEPLYEQLHAHIG
-942 EMRAFVGIVAATSC
+942 VATANSC
-956 DVVEK
+956 GVVEK
-961 TTDNEFLVSWQRPI
+961 TTEDKFYATWHRPI
-975 NVEKLADV
+975 NIFKSVKP

-991 NIINLIDILKMYDWR
+991 NDIKVLDCIKMYDWR
-1006 GPVNGKMYD
+1006 GCKTAETEADCVANQSNMWGDNY
-1015 GNEWFWAYYGVNA
+1015 WFWAYYGVSA
-1028 ITVNT
+1028 ISADLRYDNVMLQFEGSDKWVKLSSVTNELALYGKTATGSIVR
-1033 DPKAVLTNMH
+1033 DGVLT
-1043 NGSSFKPLSEVTTE
+1043 S
-1057 AELYTLLPN
+1057 
-1066 GSTMK
+1066 
-1071 GEHKFTFNLS
+1071 TFNLARYNNSAYNSLVVS
-1081 TYNKKALNAALVQM
+1081 TLKAKLG
-1095 MTTSAKDFGRL
+1095 SIH
-1106 YYTNNG
+1106 YTNNG
-1112 DNVTEFDVII
+1112 DVVKNFSVKV
-1122 PVTLSY
+1122 PVTITY
-1128 TWGDFVTNVTIH
+1128 EWGEIKTDVV
-1140 INRTLG
+1140 INIDATTG
-1146 N
+1146 HGGK

>member
-23 VSCKDYDDDITNLQ
+23 ISCKDYDDDITNLQ

-103 FWYKGGKKTEY
+103 FWYKDGKKTEY

-529 KKIDAKDTDGKFRAQ
+529 KKIDAKDTDGKFRDQ

-567 VTVTNHKDKVVLDGY
+567 VTVTNHKGEVVLDGY
-582 ILLYITKYADANGK
+582 ILLYITKYADNNGK
-596 NDKWAEQETTF
+596 NDKWAVQETTF

-646 LFTDGSTM
+646 LFT
-654 VQYADYKDKGEQVYN
+654 
-669 QNALGTVTY
+669 
-678 KGNAEGNTN
+678 
-687 HTWQWTIPA
+687 

-718 AVDKKSAKYPY
+718 ALDKKSAKYPY
-729 IYIKLTAKVNNK
+729 IYVKLTAKVNNK
-741 VTNTYAFGNKN
+741 KTNTYAFGEKN
-752 ANYWFDAETGDDNGW
+752 DKMYWFDNGKVVQFD
-767 SAVVFDVLNPFDGGD
+767 AVNPYNGGFLAT
-782 IELFN
+782 IN
-787 RSVRSTLTSHTVKVD
+787 RSVRSTL
-802 GVNVEMNIERLK
+802 MINIESFN
-814 DAAGKVQENHRYYFV
+814 APQHRYYFV
-829 PKEVSITALN
+829 PGEITVKDEYT
-839 GTKYTLTPKH
+839 GKTYTLTPQSSATDVAYNQVFCKH
-849 PTEHPNYDKI
+849 
-859 FCTYVD
+859 VS
-865 TDKHNY
+865 TDVIAYKDAESHL
-871 SEAASVME
+871 AT
-879 KCAIDANS
+879 CALDINK
-887 GAYANS
+887 GAYANTG
-893 DLYAVANG
+893 LYVKG
-901 EYTKIATIDK
+901 TYVKIATIDPA
-911 TSGLIKLIN
+911 TGELKLVK
-920 NDQCDDVL
+920 NDATKAVL
-928 NAIGYEKDHKNINK
+928 NAVGYKKGIEPLYEQFHAHIG
-942 EMRAFVGIVAATSC
+942 VATANSC
-956 DVVEK
+956 GVVEK
-961 TTDNEFLVSWQRPI
+961 TTEDKFYATWHRPI
-975 NVEKLADV
+975 NIFKSVQP
-983 AVDANTNG
+983 AVDANTDG
-991 NIINLIDILKMYDWR
+991 NTIKVLDCIKMYDWR
-1006 GPVNGKMYD
+1006 GWKTAETEADCVANQSNMWGDNY
-1015 GNEWFWAYYGVNA
+1015 WFWAYYGVSAVSADLTFDHVMLQFEGSDQWVKLSSVTNELSLYGKTA
-1028 ITVNT
+1028 AGTIVRNG
-1033 DPKAVLTNMH
+1033 VLTSN
-1043 NGSSFKPLSEVTTE
+1043 
-1057 AELYTLLPN
+1057 
-1066 GSTMK
+1066 
-1071 GEHKFTFNLS
+1071 FNIAS
-1081 TYNKKALNAALVQM
+1081 YNN
-1095 MTTSAKDFGRL
+1095 SAYNSVLHSYLDKNLGTIH
-1106 YYTNNG
+1106 YTNNG
-1112 DNVTEFDVII
+1112 DVVKKFSVKV
-1122 PVTLSY
+1122 PVTITY
-1128 TWGDFVTNVTIH
+1128 EWGQIKTDVVINIDNTIGH
-1140 INRTLG
+1140 
-1146 N
+1146 

>member
-61 GTTSVEGGVK
+61 GTTSVEGGVE
-71 VTLSNGTDFLIKN
+71 VTLSNGNKFTIKN
-84 GEKGADGLNG
+84 GENGAAGKDG
-94 VSWTIGEDG
+94 VAWTIGEDG
-103 FWYKGGKKTEY
+103 FWYKDGEKTEY
-114 KALGKDGEKGE
+114 KALGKDGE
-125 QGPAGPAGPQGP
+125 QGPAGPAGPQGPQGPAGP

-170 KLVESTNISFLGS
+170 VFVESTNISFIGS

-197 TLYGVT
+197 TLFGVE

-245 TMKSVAVTADKNFQN
+245 TMKSVAATADKNFQN
-260 KVVKGLS
+260 KVVKDLS

-291 PWNAAVTEED
+291 PWNAAVTEDD

-336 EKGGKKLF
+336 DGGKKLF

-364 FTNEDP
+364 FTNETP
-370 TKDSRND
+370 TTDSRND

-406 IDGMVWSQQA
+406 IDGMVWSQEA
-416 KCIDENANEIVRDGD
+416 KCIDENGHEIIRTGD
-431 EDCSYFKGVMKH
+431 EPCGLLPGEKIKH

-448 EKALQDKR
+448 EKALQDVR

-480 VKSKNLKANQKPEF
+480 VKSKNLKKNETPEF
-494 ITVSPEEALQWGLTF
+494 ITVSPKDALQWGLTF

-529 KKIDAKDTDGKFRAQ
+529 KKINAKDTDGQFRAQ

-567 VTVTNHKDKVVLDGY
+567 VTVTNHKGAVVLDGY
-582 ILLYITKYADANGK
+582 ILLYISKYAETNGK
-596 NDKWAEQETTF
+596 NDKWAVQETTF
-607 NPCDANDVFTTTWD
+607 DPCDANDVFKTTWP

-633 MTKETFDHQYAPE
+633 MTKETFDHQYEPD
-646 LFTDGSTM
+646 LSTPQVM
-654 VQYADYKDKGEQVYN
+654 NQFADYKEKGEQAAN
-669 QNALGTVTY
+669 TAALGTVFY
-678 KGNAEGNTN
+678 YGNTEGNTN
-687 HTWQWTIPA
+687 HTWMWRIPA

-706 DSYTFTTWVRFK
+706 DSYTFTTWVRFNAK
-718 AVDKKSAKYPY
+718 DKKSAKYPY
-729 IYIKLTAKVNNK
+729 IYVKLTAKVNNK
-741 VTNTYAFGNKN
+741 QTNTYAFGDKN
-752 ANYWFDAETGDDNGW
+752 DMYWFDNGKVVQFD
-767 SAVVFDVLNPFDGGD
+767 AVNPFNGGYLST
-782 IELFN
+782 IN
-787 RSVRSTLTSHTVKVD
+787 RSVRSTLIK
-802 GVNVEMNIERLK
+802 NIESFNAPK
-814 DAAGKVQENHRYYFV
+814 HSYYFV
-829 PKEVSITALN
+829 PGEITVKDEYT
-839 GTKYTLTPKH
+839 GKTYTLTPQSSATDVVYNQVFCKYV
-849 PTEHPNYDKI
+849 PTDVIAYKDAESHLA
-859 FCTYVD
+859 T
-865 TDKHNY
+865 
-871 SEAASVME
+871 
-879 KCAIDANS
+879 CALDITK
-887 GAYANS
+887 GAYANTG
-893 DLYAVANG
+893 LYVKG
-901 EYTKIATIDK
+901 TYVKIATIDP
-911 TSGLIKLIN
+911 TTGEVKLVK
-920 NDQCDDVL
+920 NDATKAVL
-928 NAIGYEKDHKNINK
+928 NAVGYKKGIEPLYEQFNAHIG
-942 EMRAFVGIVAATSC
+942 VATANSC
-956 DVVEK
+956 GVVEK
-961 TTDNEFLVSWQRPI
+961 TTEDKFYATWHRPI
-975 NVEKLADV
+975 NIFKSVKP

-991 NIINLIDILKMYDWR
+991 NDIKVLDCIKMYDWR
-1006 GPVNGKMYD
+1006 GWKTAETEADCVANQSNMWGDNY
-1015 GNEWFWAYYGVNA
+1015 WFWAYYGVSA
-1028 ITVNT
+1028 ISADLRYDNVMLQFEGSDKWVKLSSVTNELALYGKTATGSIVR
-1033 DPKAVLTNMH
+1033 DGVLT
-1043 NGSSFKPLSEVTTE
+1043 S
-1057 AELYTLLPN
+1057 
-1066 GSTMK
+1066 
-1071 GEHKFTFNLS
+1071 TFNLAG
-1081 TYNKKALNAALVQM
+1081 YNKSADNALVLRTLQDKLG
-1095 MTTSAKDFGRL
+1095 SIH
-1106 YYTNNG
+1106 YTNNG
-1112 DNVTEFDVII
+1112 DVVKNFSVKV
-1122 PVTLSY
+1122 PVTITY
-1128 TWGDFVTNVTIH
+1128 EWGEIKTDVV
-1140 INRTLG
+1140 INIDATTG
-1146 N
+1146 HGGK

>member
-37 EQIDKNAKA
+37 EQIDKNANA
-46 IKEINDLI
+46 IREINDLI

-103 FWYKGGKKTEY
+103 FWYKDGEKTEY
-114 KALGKDGEKGE
+114 KALGKDGE
-125 QGPAGPAGPQGP
+125 QGPVGPAGPQGPQGPAGP

-145 TASGENGKYYVPNAT
+145 TASGENGKYYVPNAS

-245 TMKSVAVTADKNFQN
+245 TMKSVAATAEKNFQN

-291 PWNAAVTEED
+291 PWNAAVTEDD

-336 EKGGKKLF
+336 DGGKKLF

-364 FTNEDP
+364 FTNETP
-370 TKDSRND
+370 TTNSRND

-401 PEQTV
+401 PEKTL
-406 IDGMVWSQQA
+406 IDGLVWSQEA
-416 KCIDENANEIVRDGD
+416 KCIDENGNEKVRTGD
-431 EDCSYFKGVMKH
+431 EDCSYFTGVKKH
-443 VWDAP
+443 VWDSP
-448 EKALQDKR
+448 KKALQDER

-469 VDLSKYVAVRL
+469 VDLSQYVAVRL
-480 VKSKNLKANQKPEF
+480 VKSKNLKKNETPEF
-494 ITVSPEEALQWGLTF
+494 ITVSPKDALQWGLTF

-529 KKIDAKDTDGKFRAQ
+529 KKINAKDTDGQFRAQ

-567 VTVTNHKDKVVLDGY
+567 VTVTNHENKVVLDGY
-582 ILLYITKYADANGK
+582 ILLYISKYAETNGK
-596 NDKWAEQETTF
+596 NDKWAVQETTF
-607 NPCDANDVFTTTWD
+607 DPCDANDVFKTTWP

-633 MTKETFDHQYAPE
+633 MTKETFDHQYEPD
-646 LFTDGSTM
+646 LSTPQVM
-654 VQYADYKDKGEQVYN
+654 NQFADYKEKGEQAAN
-669 QNALGTVTY
+669 TAALGTVFY
-678 KGNAEGNTN
+678 YGNTEGNTN
-687 HTWQWTIPA
+687 HTWMWRIPA

-706 DSYTFTTWVRFK
+706 DSYTFTTWVRFNAK
-718 AVDKKSAKYPY
+718 DKKSAKYPY
-729 IYIKLTAKVNNK
+729 IYVKLTAKVNNK
-741 VTNTYAFGNKN
+741 VTNTYAFGEKN
-752 ANYWFDAETGDDNGW
+752 DMYWFDNGKVVQFD
-767 SAVVFDVLNPFDGGD
+767 AVNPFNGGYLST
-782 IELFN
+782 IN
-787 RSVRSTLTSHTVKVD
+787 RSVRSTLIK
-802 GVNVEMNIERLK
+802 NIESFNAPK
-814 DAAGKVQENHRYYFV
+814 HSYYFV
-829 PKEVSITALN
+829 PGEITVKDEYT
-839 GTKYTLTPKH
+839 GKTYTLTPQSSATDVVYNQVFCKYV
-849 PTEHPNYDKI
+849 PTDVIAYKDAESHLA
-859 FCTYVD
+859 T
-865 TDKHNY
+865 
-871 SEAASVME
+871 
-879 KCAIDANS
+879 CALDITK
-887 GAYANS
+887 GAYANTG
-893 DLYAVANG
+893 LYVKG
-901 EYTKIATIDK
+901 TYVKIATIDP
-911 TSGLIKLIN
+911 TTGEVKLVK
-920 NDQCDDVL
+920 NDATKAVL
-928 NAIGYEKDHKNINK
+928 NAVGYKKGIEPLYEQLHAHIG
-942 EMRAFVGIVAATSC
+942 VATANSC
-956 DVVEK
+956 GVVEK
-961 TTDNEFLVSWQRPI
+961 TTEDKFYASWHRPI
-975 NVEKLADV
+975 NIFKSVKP

-991 NIINLIDILKMYDWR
+991 NDIKVLDCIKMYDWR
-1006 GPVNGKMYD
+1006 GWKTAETEADCVANQSNMWGDNY
-1015 GNEWFWAYYGVNA
+1015 WFWAYYGVSA
-1028 ITVNT
+1028 ISADLRYDNVMLQFEGSDKWVKLSSVTNELALYGKTATGSIVR
-1033 DPKAVLTNMH
+1033 DGVLT
-1043 NGSSFKPLSEVTTE
+1043 S
-1057 AELYTLLPN
+1057 
-1066 GSTMK
+1066 
-1071 GEHKFTFNLS
+1071 TFNLARFNNSAYNSLVES
-1081 TYNKKALNAALVQM
+1081 TLKAKLG
-1095 MTTSAKDFGRL
+1095 SIH
-1106 YYTNNG
+1106 YTNNG
-1112 DNVTEFDVII
+1112 DVVKNFSVKV
-1122 PVTLSY
+1122 PVTITY
-1128 TWGDFVTNVTIH
+1128 EWGEIKTDVV
-1140 INRTLG
+1140 INIDATTG
-1146 N
+1146 HGGK

>member
-103 FWYKGGKKTEY
+103 FWYKDGKKTEY

-125 QGPAGPAGPQGP
+125 QGPAGPAGPAGPQGP

-170 KLVESTNISFLGS
+170 VLVESTNISFLGS

-245 TMKSVAVTADKNFQN
+245 TMKSVAATADKNFQD

-336 EKGGKKLF
+336 DGGKKLF

-364 FTNEDP
+364 FTNETP
-370 TKDSRND
+370 TTNSRND

-401 PEQTV
+401 PEKTL

-431 EDCSYFKGVMKH
+431 EDCSYFKGVKKH

-480 VKSKNLKANQKPEF
+480 VKSKNLKANQKPEY

-567 VTVTNHKDKVVLDGY
+567 VTVTNDKGAVVLDGY

-596 NDKWAEQETTF
+596 NDKWTEQKTTF
-607 NPCDANDVFTTTWD
+607 DPCNANDVFTTTWD

-633 MTKETFDHQYAPE
+633 MTKETFDHQYAPD

-654 VQYADYKDKGEQVYN
+654 VQYADYKDKGEQDYN
-669 QNALGTVTY
+669 RNALGTVLY

-696 EEIEAKLHHK
+696 KEIEAKLHHK

-718 AVDKKSAKYPY
+718 ALDKKSAKYPY
-729 IYIKLTAKVNNK
+729 IYVKLTAKVNNK
-741 VTNTYAFGNKN
+741 KTTTYTFGEKN
-752 ANYWFDAETGDDNGW
+752 EKMYWFDNGKVVQFD
-767 SAVVFDVLNPFDGGD
+767 AVNPYNGGYLST
-782 IELFN
+782 IN
-787 RSVRSTLTSHTVKVD
+787 RSVRSTLLK
-802 GVNVEMNIERLK
+802 NIESFN
-814 DAAGKVQENHRYYFV
+814 APQHHYYFV
-829 PKEVSITALN
+829 PGEITVTDEYT
-839 GTKYTLTPKH
+839 GKTYTLTPQSSASDVKY
-849 PTEHPNYDKI
+849 NQV
-859 FCTYVD
+859 FCKYVS
-865 TDKHNY
+865 TDVIAYKDAESHL
-871 SEAASVME
+871 AT
-879 KCAIDANS
+879 CALDINQ
-887 GAYANS
+887 GAYADS
-893 DLYAVANG
+893 ILYLKGTYEEVARINPTTG
-901 EYTKIATIDK
+901 EVKLQKTPATKA
-911 TSGLIKLIN
+911 
-920 NDQCDDVL
+920 VL
-928 NAIGYEKDHKNINK
+928 NAVGYAKGTEPLYKQLHAHIG
-942 EMRAFVGIVAATSC
+942 VATANSC
-956 DVVEK
+956 GVVEK
-961 TTDNEFLVSWQRPI
+961 TLNDKFYATWHRPI
-975 NVEKLADV
+975 NIFKSVQPV
-983 AVDANTNG
+983 VDANTDG
-991 NIINLIDILKMYDWR
+991 NTIKVFDCIRMYDWR
-1006 GPVNGKMYD
+1006 GWKTAETEADCIANQSNMWGDNY
-1015 GNEWFWAYYGVNA
+1015 WFWAYYGVSA
-1028 ITVNT
+1028 ISVDLTKANVEIKFDGEDKWVKLNTVTNKLELYGKT
-1033 DPKAVLTNMH
+1033 AAGKTVRDAVLT
-1043 NGSSFKPLSEVTTE
+1043 SK
-1057 AELYTLLPN
+1057 
-1066 GSTMK
+1066 
-1071 GEHKFTFNLS
+1071 FNLAS
-1081 TYNKKALNAALVQM
+1081 LNNSAYNSAVERTLKAQLG
-1095 MTTSAKDFGRL
+1095 SIH
-1106 YYTNNG
+1106 YTNNG
-1112 DNVTEFDVII
+1112 DVVKKFSVKV
-1122 PVTLSY
+1122 PVTITY
-1128 TWGDFVTNVTIH
+1128 EWGQIMTDVVINIDNTIGH
-1140 INRTLG
+1140 
-1146 N
+1146 

>member
-54 AKGGVIT
+54 AKGGIIT

-103 FWYKGGKKTEY
+103 FWYKDGKKTEY

-222 LSYRP
+222 LTYRP

-235 TIEYPWLFGN
+235 TIEYPWLSGVA
-245 TMKSVAVTADKNFQN
+245 MKTVAATASKNFQD
-260 KVVKGLS
+260 KVIKGFS
-267 VQDYVADT
+267 CKDYVADAT
-275 KTFVYGPAWAV
+275 QQFVYGPAWAV

-322 LGAVTSPAYAFPGK
+322 LGAVTSPAYAYPGK
-336 EKGGKKLF
+336 DGGKKLF

-357 QIENPDK
+357 QIVNPDK

-401 PEQTV
+401 PEKTV

-416 KCIDENANEIVRDGD
+416 KCIDENANEKVRTGD
-431 EDCSYFKGVMKH
+431 EDCGYFRGELTH
-443 VWDAP
+443 VWTSP
-448 EKALQDKR
+448 VKALQDVR

-463 FEDEVG
+463 YEDEVG

-480 VKSKNLKANQKPEF
+480 VKSKNLKANQKPEY

-544 NVKENLAIGQAA
+544 NVKENLAIGEAA

-567 VTVTNHKDKVVLDGY
+567 VTVTNHKGKVVLDGY

-654 VQYADYKDKGEQVYN
+654 VQYADYKDKGEQDYN

-696 EEIEAKLHHK
+696 EEIEAKLHHSE
-706 DSYTFTTWVRFK
+706 SYTFTTWVRFK
-718 AVDKKSAKYPY
+718 ALDKKSAKYPY
-729 IYIKLTAKVNNK
+729 IYVKLTAKVNNK
-741 VTNTYAFGNKN
+741 KTNTYAFGEKN
-752 ANYWFDAETGDDNGW
+752 DKMYWFDNGKVVQFD
-767 SAVVFDVLNPFDGGD
+767 AVNPFNGGYLST
-782 IELFN
+782 IN
-787 RSVRSTLTSHTVKVD
+787 RSVRSTL
-802 GVNVEMNIERLK
+802 MNKIESFN
-814 DAAGKVQENHRYYFV
+814 APQHRYYFV
-829 PKEVSITALN
+829 PGEITVKDEYT
-839 GTKYTLTPKH
+839 GKTYTLTPQSSATDVAYNQVFCKLV
-849 PTEHPNYDKI
+849 PTDVIAYKDAESHLA
-859 FCTYVD
+859 T
-865 TDKHNY
+865 
-871 SEAASVME
+871 
-879 KCAIDANS
+879 CALDINK
-887 GAYANS
+887 GAYANTG
-893 DLYAVANG
+893 LYVKGTYAQ
-901 EYTKIATIDK
+901 IATIDPA
-911 TSGLIKLIN
+911 TGEVKLVK
-920 NDQCDDVL
+920 NDATKAVL
-928 NAIGYEKDHKNINK
+928 NAVGYKKGIEPLYEQFHAHIG
-942 EMRAFVGIVAATSC
+942 VATANSC
-956 DVVEK
+956 GVVEK
-961 TTDNEFLVSWQRPI
+961 TTEDKFYASWHRPI
-975 NVEKLADV
+975 NILKSVKP

-991 NIINLIDILKMYDWR
+991 NDIKVFDCIKMYDWR
-1006 GPVNGKMYD
+1006 GWKTAETEADCVANQTNMWGDNY
-1015 GNEWFWAYYGVNA
+1015 WFWAYYGVSAISADLRYDNVMLQFEGSDKWVKLSSVTNELALYGKNA
-1028 ITVNT
+1028 DGSIVRDN
-1033 DPKAVLTNMH
+1033 VLT
-1043 NGSSFKPLSEVTTE
+1043 S
-1057 AELYTLLPN
+1057 
-1066 GSTMK
+1066 
-1071 GEHKFTFNLS
+1071 TFNLAS
-1081 TYNKKALNAALVQM
+1081 YNSSAYNSLVERTLKAKLG
-1095 MTTSAKDFGRL
+1095 SIH
-1106 YYTNNG
+1106 YTNNG
-1112 DNVTEFDVII
+1112 DVVKKFSVKV
-1122 PVTLSY
+1122 PVTITY
-1128 TWGDFVTNVTIH
+1128 EWGQIKTDVVINIDATIGH
-1140 INRTLG
+1140 G
-1146 N
+1146 GK

>member
-1 MNKKFLSALL
+1 MNKKFLGALL
-11 LGALTVTSTGTL
+11 IGALTVTSTGTL

-37 EQIDKNAKA
+37 NQIDKNAEA
-46 IKEINDLI
+46 IKKINELI

-71 VTLSNGTDFLIKN
+71 VTLSNGNEFLIKN
-84 GEKGADGLNG
+84 GEKGADGQNG

-103 FWYKGGKKTEY
+103 FWYKDGKKTEY
-114 KALGKDGEKGE
+114 KALGKDGKDGEKGE

-137 QGQPGQDA
+137 EGKPGQDA
-145 TASGENGKYYVPNAT
+145 TASGKYYVPNAN

-245 TMKSVAVTADKNFQN
+245 TMKSVAATADKNFQN

-336 EKGGKKLF
+336 DGGKKLF

-401 PEQTV
+401 PEKTD
-406 IDGMVWSQQA
+406 IDGMVWSQEA
-416 KCIDENANEIVRDGD
+416 KCIDENANEKVRTGD
-431 EDCSYFKGVMKH
+431 EPCDLLPGEKIKH

-448 EKALQDKR
+448 EKALRDER

-480 VKSKNLKANQKPEF
+480 VKSKNLKKNQKPEF

-529 KKIDAKDTDGKFRAQ
+529 KKINAKDTDGKFRAQ

-567 VTVTNHKDKVVLDGY
+567 VTVTNHEGKVVLDGY
-582 ILLYITKYADANGK
+582 ILLYITKYADNNGK
-596 NDKWAEQETTF
+596 NDKWAVQETTF
-607 NPCDANDVFTTTWD
+607 NPCDANDVFTTTWN

-633 MTKETFDHQYAPE
+633 MTKETFDHQYAPD
-646 LFTDGSTM
+646 LSTDNLTM
-654 VQYADYKDKGEQVYN
+654 VQFADYKEKGEQDMN
-669 QNALGTVTY
+669 RNALGTVLY

-687 HTWQWTIPA
+687 HTWQWTIPVK
-696 EEIEAKLHHK
+696 EIEAKLHHK

-718 AVDKKSAKYPY
+718 ALDKKSAKYPY
-729 IYIKLTAKVNNK
+729 IYVKLTAKVNNK
-741 VTNTYAFGNKN
+741 KTTTYTFGEKN
-752 ANYWFDAETGDDNGW
+752 EKMYWFDNGKVVQFD
-767 SAVVFDVLNPFDGGD
+767 AVNPYNGGYLYT
-782 IELFN
+782 IN
-787 RSVRSTLTSHTVKVD
+787 RSVRSTLLK
-802 GVNVEMNIERLK
+802 NIESFN
-814 DAAGKVQENHRYYFV
+814 APMHHYYFV
-829 PKEVSITALN
+829 PGEITVKDEYT
-839 GTKYTLTPKH
+839 GKTYTLTPQSSASDVKY
-849 PTEHPNYDKI
+849 NQV
-859 FCTYVD
+859 FCKYVS
-865 TDKHNY
+865 TDVIAYKDAESHL
-871 SEAASVME
+871 AT
-879 KCAIDANS
+879 CALDINQ
-887 GAYANS
+887 GAYADS
-893 DLYAVANG
+893 ILYLKGTYEEVARINPTTG
-901 EYTKIATIDK
+901 EVKLQKTPATKA
-911 TSGLIKLIN
+911 
-920 NDQCDDVL
+920 VL
-928 NAIGYEKDHKNINK
+928 NAVGYAKGTEPLYKQLHAHIG
-942 EMRAFVGIVAATSC
+942 VATANSC
-956 DVVEK
+956 GVVEK
-961 TTDNEFLVSWQRPI
+961 TLNDKFYATWHRPI
-975 NVEKLADV
+975 NIFKSVQPV
-983 AVDANTNG
+983 VDANTDG
-991 NIINLIDILKMYDWR
+991 NTIKVFDCIRMYDWR
-1006 GPVNGKMYD
+1006 GWKTAETEADCIANQSNMWGDNY
-1015 GNEWFWAYYGVNA
+1015 WFWAYYGVSA
-1028 ITVNT
+1028 ISVDLTKANVEIKFDGEDKWVKLNTVTNKLELYGKT
-1033 DPKAVLTNMH
+1033 AADKTVRDAVLT
-1043 NGSSFKPLSEVTTE
+1043 SK
-1057 AELYTLLPN
+1057 
-1066 GSTMK
+1066 
-1071 GEHKFTFNLS
+1071 FNLANLNNS
-1081 TYNKKALNAALVQM
+1081 AYNSLVER
-1095 MTTSAKDFGRL
+1095 TLKDQLGSIH
-1106 YYTNNG
+1106 YTNNG
-1112 DNVTEFDVII
+1112 DVVKKFSVKV
-1122 PVTLSY
+1122 PVTITY
-1128 TWGDFVTNVTIH
+1128 EWGQIMTDVVINIDNTIGH
-1140 INRTLG
+1140 
-1146 N
+1146 

>member
-103 FWYKGGKKTEY
+103 FWYKDGKKTEY

-183 GVITAVKDDAKKTL
+183 GVITAVKDDVKKTL

-245 TMKSVAVTADKNFQN
+245 TMKSVAATADKNFQE

-336 EKGGKKLF
+336 DGGKKLF

-364 FTNEDP
+364 FTNETP

-401 PEQTV
+401 PEKTL

-431 EDCSYFKGVMKH
+431 EDCSYFKGVKKH

-480 VKSKNLKANQKPEF
+480 VKSKNLKKNQEPEF

-567 VTVTNHKDKVVLDGY
+567 VTVTNDKGAVVLDGY

-596 NDKWAEQETTF
+596 NDKWTEQETTF
-607 NPCDANDVFTTTWD
+607 DPCNANDVFTTTWN

-633 MTKETFDHQYAPE
+633 MTKETFDHQYAPD

-654 VQYADYKDKGEQVYN
+654 VQYADYKDKGEQDYN
-669 QNALGTVTY
+669 RNALGTVLY

-696 EEIEAKLHHK
+696 KEIEAKLHHK

-718 AVDKKSAKYPY
+718 ALDKKSAKYPY
-729 IYIKLTAKVNNK
+729 IYVKLTAKVNNK
-741 VTNTYAFGNKN
+741 KTNTYAFGDKN
-752 ANYWFDAETGDDNGW
+752 VDMYWFDNGKVVQFD
-767 SAVVFDVLNPFDGGD
+767 AVNPFNGGFLST
-782 IELFN
+782 IN
-787 RSVRSTLTSHTVKVD
+787 RSVRSTLM
-802 GVNVEMNIERLK
+802 NNIESFN
-814 DAAGKVQENHRYYFV
+814 APQHSYYFV
-829 PKEVSITALN
+829 PGEITVKDEYT
-839 GTKYTLTPKH
+839 GKTYTLTPQSSASDVAY
-849 PTEHPNYDKI
+849 NQV
-859 FCTYVD
+859 FCKYVS
-865 TDKHNY
+865 TDVIAYKDAESHL
-871 SEAASVME
+871 AT
-879 KCAIDANS
+879 CALDITK
-887 GAYANS
+887 GAYANTG
-893 DLYAVANG
+893 LYVKG
-901 EYTKIATIDK
+901 TYVKIATIDP
-911 TSGLIKLIN
+911 TTGEVKLVKN
-920 NDQCDDVL
+920 HTTKAVL
-928 NAIGYEKDHKNINK
+928 NAVGYKKGIEPLYEQLHAHIG
-942 EMRAFVGIVAATSC
+942 VATANSC
-956 DVVEK
+956 GVVEK
-961 TTDNEFLVSWQRPI
+961 TTEDKFYATWHRPI
-975 NVEKLADV
+975 NIFKSVKP

-991 NIINLIDILKMYDWR
+991 NDIKVLDCIKMYDWR
-1006 GPVNGKMYD
+1006 GWKTAETEADCVANQSNMWGDNY
-1015 GNEWFWAYYGVNA
+1015 WFWAYYGVSA
-1028 ITVNT
+1028 ISADLRYDNVMLQFEGSDKWVKLSSVTNELALYGKTATGSIVR
-1033 DPKAVLTNMH
+1033 DGVLT
-1043 NGSSFKPLSEVTTE
+1043 S
-1057 AELYTLLPN
+1057 
-1066 GSTMK
+1066 
-1071 GEHKFTFNLS
+1071 TFNLAG
-1081 TYNKKALNAALVQM
+1081 YNNSAYNALVLRTLQ
-1095 MTTSAKDFGRL
+1095 AKLGSIH
-1106 YYTNNG
+1106 YTNNG
-1112 DNVTEFDVII
+1112 DVVKNFSVKV
-1122 PVTLSY
+1122 PVTITY
-1128 TWGDFVTNVTIH
+1128 EWGEIKTDVV
-1140 INRTLG
+1140 INIDATTG
-1146 N
+1146 HGGK

>member
-1 MNKKFLSALL
+1 MNKKILSALL

-103 FWYKGGKKTEY
+103 FWYKDGKKTEY

-222 LSYRP
+222 LTYRP

-235 TIEYPWLFGN
+235 TIEYPWLSGVA
-245 TMKSVAVTADKNFQN
+245 MKTVAATASKNFQD
-260 KVVKGLS
+260 KVIKGFS
-267 VQDYVADT
+267 CKDYVADAT
-275 KTFVYGPAWAV
+275 QQFVYGPAWAV

-322 LGAVTSPAYAFPGK
+322 LGAVTSPAYAYPGK
-336 EKGGKKLF
+336 DGGKKLF

-401 PEQTV
+401 PEKTV

-416 KCIDENANEIVRDGD
+416 KCIDENANEKVRTGD
-431 EDCSYFKGVMKH
+431 EDCGYFRGELTH
-443 VWDAP
+443 VWTSP
-448 EKALQDKR
+448 VKALQDVR

-463 FEDEVG
+463 YEDEVG

-480 VKSKNLKANQKPEF
+480 VKSKNLKANQKPEY

-544 NVKENLAIGQAA
+544 NVKENLAIGEAA

-567 VTVTNHKDKVVLDGY
+567 VTVTNHKGKVVLDGY

-654 VQYADYKDKGEQVYN
+654 AQYADYKDKGEQDYN

-696 EEIEAKLHHK
+696 EEIEAKLHHSE
-706 DSYTFTTWVRFK
+706 SYTFTTWVRFK
-718 AVDKKSAKYPY
+718 ALDKKSAKYPY
-729 IYIKLTAKVNNK
+729 IYVKLTAKVNNK
-741 VTNTYAFGNKN
+741 KTNTYAFGEKN
-752 ANYWFDAETGDDNGW
+752 DKMYWFDNGKVVQFD
-767 SAVVFDVLNPFDGGD
+767 AVNPFNGGYLST
-782 IELFN
+782 IN
-787 RSVRSTLTSHTVKVD
+787 RSVRTTLM
-802 GVNVEMNIERLK
+802 NNIESFN
-814 DAAGKVQENHRYYFV
+814 APQHRYYFV
-829 PKEVSITALN
+829 PGEITVKDEYT
-839 GTKYTLTPKH
+839 GKTYTLTPQSSATDVAYNQVFCKLV
-849 PTEHPNYDKI
+849 PTDVIAYKDAESHLA
-859 FCTYVD
+859 T
-865 TDKHNY
+865 
-871 SEAASVME
+871 
-879 KCAIDANS
+879 CALDINK
-887 GAYANS
+887 GAYANTG
-893 DLYAVANG
+893 LYVKGTYAQ
-901 EYTKIATIDK
+901 IATIDPA
-911 TSGLIKLIN
+911 TGEVKLVK
-920 NDQCDDVL
+920 NDATKAVL
-928 NAIGYEKDHKNINK
+928 NAVGYKKGIEPLYEQFHAHIG
-942 EMRAFVGIVAATSC
+942 VATANSC
-956 DVVEK
+956 GVVEK
-961 TTDNEFLVSWQRPI
+961 TTEDKFYASWHRPI
-975 NVEKLADV
+975 NIFKSVKP

-991 NIINLIDILKMYDWR
+991 NDIKVFDCIKMYDWR
-1006 GPVNGKMYD
+1006 GWKTAETEADCVANQSNMWGDNY
-1015 GNEWFWAYYGVNA
+1015 WFWAYYGVSAISADLRYDNVMLQFEGSDKWVKLSSVTNELALYGKNA
-1028 ITVNT
+1028 DGSIVRDN
-1033 DPKAVLTNMH
+1033 VLT
-1043 NGSSFKPLSEVTTE
+1043 S
-1057 AELYTLLPN
+1057 
-1066 GSTMK
+1066 
-1071 GEHKFTFNLS
+1071 TFNLASYNSSAYNSLVES
-1081 TYNKKALNAALVQM
+1081 TLKAKLG
-1095 MTTSAKDFGRL
+1095 SIH
-1106 YYTNNG
+1106 YTNNG
-1112 DNVTEFDVII
+1112 DVVKKFSVKV
-1122 PVTLSY
+1122 PVTITY
-1128 TWGDFVTNVTIH
+1128 EWGQIKTDVV
-1140 INRTLG
+1140 INIVATTG
-1146 N
+1146 HGGK

>member
-71 VTLSNGTDFLIKN
+71 VTLSNGNEFTIKN
-84 GEKGADGLNG
+84 GENGAKGDPG
-94 VSWTIGEDG
+94 VSWTIGKDG
-103 FWYKGGKKTEY
+103 FWYKDGEKTEY
-114 KALGKDGEKGE
+114 KALGQDGK
-125 QGPAGPAGPQGP
+125 
-137 QGQPGQDA
+137 PGQDA

-170 KLVESTNISFLGS
+170 KLVESTNISFIGPN
-183 GVITAVKDDAKKTL
+183 VITAVKDDAKKTL
-197 TLYGVT
+197 TLFGVE

-227 ALYLDGIE
+227 GLYLDGIE
-235 TIEYPWLFGN
+235 TIEYPWLSGVA
-245 TMKSVAVTADKNFQN
+245 MKTVPASVDKNFQGKLIHGL
-260 KVVKGLS
+260 KVS
-267 VQDYVADT
+267 DYVADNT
-275 KTFVYGPAWAV
+275 KPFVYGPAWAV

-291 PWNAAVTEED
+291 PWNAAVTEDD

-336 EKGGKKLF
+336 DGGKKLF

-364 FTNEDP
+364 FTSETP
-370 TKDSRND
+370 TNGVRND

-401 PEQTV
+401 PEKTI
-406 IDGMVWSQQA
+406 IDGMIWSQTP
-416 KCIDENANEIVRDGD
+416 KRIDENGKEAVRSGD
-431 EDCSYFKGVMKH
+431 WACSYFPTDAVH
-443 VWDAP
+443 VWASPMDAL
-448 EKALQDKR
+448 KDTY

-480 VKSKNLKANQKPEF
+480 VKSKNLKANEAPEYV
-494 ITVSPEEALQWGLTF
+494 TVSPEEALQWGLTF
-509 HYNIVN
+509 HYNIIN
-515 YKLDTNETSESMFL
+515 YQLGDNKTSESMFL
-529 KKIDAKDTDGKFRAQ
+529 KKVNANANDTDGRFRAA
-544 NVKENLAIGQAA
+544 NVDENKAIGEPA
-556 NASVGRMPLVQ
+556 NASVGRLPLVQ
-567 VTVTNHKDKVVLDGY
+567 VTVTNNNGDIVLDGY
-582 ILLYITKYADANGK
+582 ILLYISKTAEPNGK
-596 NDKWAEQETTF
+596 NELWTEQETKF
-607 NPCDANDVFTTTWD
+607 DPCNANVVFETTWN
-621 QFNDLMLTQYLD
+621 QFNALMLTQYLD
-633 MTKETFDHQYAPE
+633 MTKETFDHQYEPD
-646 LFTDGSTM
+646 LLYNGTM
-654 VQYADYKDKGEQVYN
+654 VQYANFKEKGEQEADY
-669 QNALGTVTY
+669 NALGDVFYIGET
-678 KGNAEGNTN
+678 EGSTN
-687 HTWQWTIPA
+687 HTWKWVIPA
-696 EEIEAKLHHK
+696 DKIEAKLHHK
-706 DSYTFTTWVRFK
+706 DFSTFTTWVRFK
-718 AVDKKSAKYPY
+718 AKDKKSAKYPY
-729 IYIKLTAKVNNK
+729 IYVKLTAKVNNK
-741 VTNTYAFGNKN
+741 VTNTYAFGDKN

-859 FCTYVD
+859 FCKYVD

-942 EMRAFVGIVAATSC
+942 EMRAFVGIVAATIC

-1081 TYNKKALNAALVQM
+1081 TYNKKARNADLVQM
-1095 MTTSAKDFGRL
+1095 MTTRAKDFGRL

>member
-71 VTLSNGTDFLIKN
+71 VTLSNGNEFTIKN
-84 GEKGADGLNG
+84 GEKGAAGQNG

-103 FWYKGGKKTEY
+103 FWYKDGAKTQWY
-114 KALGKDGEKGE
+114 ALGTKGDKGDKGDKGE
-125 QGPAGPAGPQGP
+125 TGAPGAPGAPGKD
-137 QGQPGQDA
+137 GQDA
-145 TASGENGKYYVPNAT
+145 TASGEDGKYYVPNAN

-245 TMKSVAVTADKNFQN
+245 TMKSVAATAEKNFQR

-291 PWNAAVTEED
+291 PWNAAVTEDD

-336 EKGGKKLF
+336 DGGKKLF

-401 PEQTV
+401 PEKTL
-406 IDGMVWSQQA
+406 IDGMVWSQEA
-416 KCIDENANEIVRDGD
+416 KCIDENAKEKVRTGD
-431 EDCSYFKGVMKH
+431 EDCSYFTGVKKH
-443 VWDAP
+443 VWDSP
-448 EKALQDKR
+448 EKALQDER

-529 KKIDAKDTDGKFRAQ
+529 KKINAKDTDGKFRAQ
-544 NVKENLAIGQAA
+544 NVKENLAIGEAA

-567 VTVTNHKDKVVLDGY
+567 VTVTNDKGAVVLDGY
-582 ILLYITKYADANGK
+582 ILLYITKYAETNGK
-596 NDKWAEQETTF
+596 NDKWAVQETTF
-607 NPCDANDVFTTTWD
+607 DPCDANDVFKTTWD

-633 MTKETFDHQYAPE
+633 MTKETFDHQYVPD
-646 LFTDGSTM
+646 LFTDNTM
-654 VQYADYKDKGEQVYN
+654 VQYAGYKEKGEQDYN
-669 QNALGTVTY
+669 NNALGTVFY
-678 KGNAEGNTN
+678 YGNTQGNTN
-687 HTWQWTIPA
+687 HTWMWRIPA
-696 EEIEAKLHHK
+696 EEIEAKLHHS

-718 AVDKKSAKYPY
+718 ALDKKSAKYPY

-741 VTNTYAFGNKN
+741 KTNTYAFGDKN
-752 ANYWFDAETGDDNGW
+752 VDMYWFDNGKVVQFD
-767 SAVVFDVLNPFDGGD
+767 AVNPFNGGFLST
-782 IELFN
+782 IN
-787 RSVRSTLTSHTVKVD
+787 RSVRSTLM
-802 GVNVEMNIERLK
+802 NNIESFN
-814 DAAGKVQENHRYYFV
+814 APQHSYYFV
-829 PKEVSITALN
+829 PGEITVKDEYT
-839 GTKYTLTPKH
+839 GKTYTLTPQSSASDVAY
-849 PTEHPNYDKI
+849 NQV
-859 FCTYVD
+859 FCKYVS
-865 TDKHNY
+865 TDVIAYKDAESHL
-871 SEAASVME
+871 AT
-879 KCAIDANS
+879 CALDITK
-887 GAYANS
+887 GAYANTG
-893 DLYAVANG
+893 LYVKG
-901 EYTKIATIDK
+901 TYVKIATIDP
-911 TSGLIKLIN
+911 TTGEVKLVKN
-920 NDQCDDVL
+920 HTTKAVL
-928 NAIGYEKDHKNINK
+928 NAVGYKKGIEPLYEQLHAHIG
-942 EMRAFVGIVAATSC
+942 VATANSC
-956 DVVEK
+956 GVVEK
-961 TTDNEFLVSWQRPI
+961 TTEDKFYATWHRPI
-975 NVEKLADV
+975 NIFKSVKP

-991 NIINLIDILKMYDWR
+991 NDIKVLDCIKMYDWR
-1006 GPVNGKMYD
+1006 GWKTAETEADCVANQSNMWGDNY
-1015 GNEWFWAYYGVNA
+1015 WFWAYYGVSA
-1028 ITVNT
+1028 ISADLRYDNVMLQFEGSDKWVKLSSVTNELALYGKTATGSIVR
-1033 DPKAVLTNMH
+1033 DGVLT
-1043 NGSSFKPLSEVTTE
+1043 S
-1057 AELYTLLPN
+1057 
-1066 GSTMK
+1066 
-1071 GEHKFTFNLS
+1071 TFNLAG
-1081 TYNKKALNAALVQM
+1081 YNNSAYNALVLRTLQ
-1095 MTTSAKDFGRL
+1095 AKLGSIH
-1106 YYTNNG
+1106 YTNNG
-1112 DNVTEFDVII
+1112 DVVKNFSVKV
-1122 PVTLSY
+1122 PVTITY
-1128 TWGDFVTNVTIH
+1128 EWGEIKTDVV
-1140 INRTLG
+1140 INIDATTG
-1146 N
+1146 HGGK

>member
-1 MNKKFLSALL
+1 MNKKFFGALL

-37 EQIDKNAKA
+37 DQIDKNAKA

-71 VTLSNGTDFLIKN
+71 VTLSNGSDFLIKN
-84 GEKGADGLNG
+84 GEKGADGQNG

-103 FWYKGGKKTEY
+103 FWYKDGKKTEY

-137 QGQPGQDA
+137 EGKPGQNA
-145 TASGENGKYYVPNAT
+145 TASGENGKYYVPNAN

-170 KLVESTNISFLGS
+170 VLVESTNISFLGS

-245 TMKSVAVTADKNFQN
+245 TMKSVAATAEKNFQH

-322 LGAVTSPAYAFPGK
+322 LGAVTSPAYAYPGK
-336 EKGGKKLF
+336 DGGKKLF

-357 QIENPDK
+357 QIDNPDK
-364 FTNEDP
+364 FTNETP

-401 PEQTV
+401 PEKTL
-406 IDGMVWSQQA
+406 IDGMVWSQEA
-416 KCIDENANEIVRDGD
+416 KCIDENAKEKVRTGD
-431 EDCSYFKGVMKH
+431 EDCSYFTGVKKH
-443 VWDAP
+443 VWDSP
-448 EKALQDKR
+448 EKALQDER

-494 ITVSPEEALQWGLTF
+494 VTVSPEEALQWGLTF

-529 KKIDAKDTDGKFRAQ
+529 KKINAKDTDGKFRAQ

-567 VTVTNHKDKVVLDGY
+567 VTVTNNKGAVVLDGY
-582 ILLYITKYADANGK
+582 ILLYITKYAETNGK
-596 NDKWAEQETTF
+596 NDKWAVQETTF
-607 NPCDANDVFTTTWD
+607 DPCDANDVFKTTWD

-633 MTKETFDHQYAPE
+633 MTKETFDHQYVPD
-646 LFTDGSTM
+646 LFTDNTM
-654 VQYADYKDKGEQVYN
+654 VQYADYKEKGEQDYN
-669 QNALGTVTY
+669 KNALGTVFY
-678 KGNAEGNTN
+678 YGNTQGNTN
-687 HTWQWTIPA
+687 HTWMWRIPA
-696 EEIEAKLHHK
+696 EEIEAKLHHS

-718 AVDKKSAKYPY
+718 ALDKKSAKYPY

-741 VTNTYAFGNKN
+741 KTNTYAFGDKN
-752 ANYWFDAETGDDNGW
+752 VDMYWFDNGKVVQFD
-767 SAVVFDVLNPFDGGD
+767 AVNPFNGGFLST
-782 IELFN
+782 IN
-787 RSVRSTLTSHTVKVD
+787 RSVRSTLM
-802 GVNVEMNIERLK
+802 NNIESFN
-814 DAAGKVQENHRYYFV
+814 APQHSYYFV
-829 PKEVSITALN
+829 PGEITVKDEYT
-839 GTKYTLTPKH
+839 GKTYTLTPQSSASDVAY
-849 PTEHPNYDKI
+849 NQV
-859 FCTYVD
+859 FCKYVS
-865 TDKHNY
+865 TDVIAYKDAESHL
-871 SEAASVME
+871 AT
-879 KCAIDANS
+879 CALDITK
-887 GAYANS
+887 GAYANTG
-893 DLYAVANG
+893 LYVKG
-901 EYTKIATIDK
+901 TYVKIATIDP
-911 TSGLIKLIN
+911 TTGEVKLVKN
-920 NDQCDDVL
+920 HTTKAVL
-928 NAIGYEKDHKNINK
+928 NAVGYKKGIEPLYEQLHAHIG
-942 EMRAFVGIVAATSC
+942 VATANSC
-956 DVVEK
+956 GVVEK
-961 TTDNEFLVSWQRPI
+961 TTEDKFYATWHRPI
-975 NVEKLADV
+975 NIFKSVKP

-991 NIINLIDILKMYDWR
+991 NDIKVLDCIKMYDWR
-1006 GPVNGKMYD
+1006 GWKTAETEADCVANQSNMWGDNY
-1015 GNEWFWAYYGVNA
+1015 WFWAYYGVSA
-1028 ITVNT
+1028 ISADLRYDNVMLQFEGSDKWVKLSSVTNELALYGKTATGSIVR
-1033 DPKAVLTNMH
+1033 DDVLT
-1043 NGSSFKPLSEVTTE
+1043 S
-1057 AELYTLLPN
+1057 
-1066 GSTMK
+1066 
-1071 GEHKFTFNLS
+1071 TFNLAG
-1081 TYNKKALNAALVQM
+1081 YNNSAYNALVLRTLQ
-1095 MTTSAKDFGRL
+1095 AKLGSIH
-1106 YYTNNG
+1106 YTNNG
-1112 DNVTEFDVII
+1112 DVVKNFSVKV
-1122 PVTLSY
+1122 PVTITY
-1128 TWGDFVTNVTIH
+1128 EWGEIKTDVV
-1140 INRTLG
+1140 INIDATTG
-1146 N
+1146 HGGK

>member
-1 MNKKFLSALL
+1 MNKKFLGALL
-11 LGALTVTSTGTL
+11 IGALTVTSTGTL

-37 EQIDKNAKA
+37 NQIDKNAEA
-46 IKEINDLI
+46 IKKINELI

-71 VTLSNGTDFLIKN
+71 VTLSNGNEFIIKN
-84 GEKGADGLNG
+84 GEKGADGQNG

-103 FWYKGGKKTEY
+103 FWYKDGKKTEY

-125 QGPAGPAGPQGP
+125 QGPAGPAGPAGP
-137 QGQPGQDA
+137 QGPEGKPGQDA
-145 TASGENGKYYVPNAT
+145 TASGKYYVPNAN

-235 TIEYPWLFGN
+235 TIEYPWLSGVA
-245 TMKSVAVTADKNFQN
+245 MKTVAATASKNFQD
-260 KVVKGLS
+260 KVIKGFS
-267 VQDYVADT
+267 CKDYVADAT
-275 KTFVYGPAWAV
+275 QSFVYGPAWSV

-336 EKGGKKLF
+336 DGGKKLF

-401 PEQTV
+401 PEKTV

-416 KCIDENANEIVRDGD
+416 KCIDENANEKVRTGD
-431 EDCSYFKGVMKH
+431 EDCGYFRGELTH
-443 VWDAP
+443 VWTSP
-448 EKALQDKR
+448 VKALQDER

-463 FEDEVG
+463 YEDEVG

-480 VKSKNLKANQKPEF
+480 VKSKNLKANQKPEY

-529 KKIDAKDTDGKFRAQ
+529 KKINAKDTDGKFRAQ
-544 NVKENLAIGQAA
+544 NVKENLAIGEAA

-567 VTVTNHKDKVVLDGY
+567 VTVTNHKGNVVLDGY

-596 NDKWAEQETTF
+596 NDKWAVQETTF
-607 NPCDANDVFTTTWD
+607 NPCDANDVFTTTWS
-621 QFNDLMLTQYLD
+621 QFNDLMLTQYLN

-646 LFTDGSTM
+646 LFTDGSM
-654 VQYADYKDKGEQVYN
+654 AQFADYKDKGEQDYN
-669 QNALGTVTY
+669 MNALGTVTY

-696 EEIEAKLHHK
+696 EEIEAKLHHS

-718 AVDKKSAKYPY
+718 ALDKKSAKYPY

-741 VTNTYAFGNKN
+741 KTNTYAFGDKN
-752 ANYWFDAETGDDNGW
+752 VDMYWFDNGKVVQFD
-767 SAVVFDVLNPFDGGD
+767 AVNPFNGGFLST
-782 IELFN
+782 IN
-787 RSVRSTLTSHTVKVD
+787 RSVRSTLM
-802 GVNVEMNIERLK
+802 NNIESFN
-814 DAAGKVQENHRYYFV
+814 APQHSYYFV
-829 PKEVSITALN
+829 PGEITVKDEYT
-839 GTKYTLTPKH
+839 GKTYTLTPQSSASDVAY
-849 PTEHPNYDKI
+849 NQV
-859 FCTYVD
+859 FCKYVS
-865 TDKHNY
+865 TDVIAYKDAESHL
-871 SEAASVME
+871 AT
-879 KCAIDANS
+879 CALDITK
-887 GAYANS
+887 GAYANTG
-893 DLYAVANG
+893 LYVKG
-901 EYTKIATIDK
+901 TYVKIATIDP
-911 TSGLIKLIN
+911 TTGEVKLVKN
-920 NDQCDDVL
+920 HTTKAVL
-928 NAIGYEKDHKNINK
+928 NAVGYKKGIEPLYEQLHAHIG
-942 EMRAFVGIVAATSC
+942 VATANSC
-956 DVVEK
+956 GVVEK
-961 TTDNEFLVSWQRPI
+961 TTEDKFYATWHRPI
-975 NVEKLADV
+975 NIFKSVKP

-991 NIINLIDILKMYDWR
+991 NDIKVLDCIKMYDWR
-1006 GPVNGKMYD
+1006 GWKTAETEADCVANQSNMWGDNY
-1015 GNEWFWAYYGVNA
+1015 WFWAYYGVSA
-1028 ITVNT
+1028 ISADLRYDNVMLQFEGSDKWVKLSSVTNELALYGKTATGSIVR
-1033 DPKAVLTNMH
+1033 DGVLT
-1043 NGSSFKPLSEVTTE
+1043 S
-1057 AELYTLLPN
+1057 
-1066 GSTMK
+1066 
-1071 GEHKFTFNLS
+1071 TFNLAG
-1081 TYNKKALNAALVQM
+1081 YNNSAYNALVLRTLQ
-1095 MTTSAKDFGRL
+1095 AKLGSIH
-1106 YYTNNG
+1106 YTNNG
-1112 DNVTEFDVII
+1112 DVVKNFSVKV
-1122 PVTLSY
+1122 PVTITY
-1128 TWGDFVTNVTIH
+1128 EWGEIKTDVV
-1140 INRTLG
+1140 INIDATTG
-1146 N
+1146 HGGK

>member
-94 VSWTIGEDG
+94 VSWTIGADG
-103 FWYKGGKKTEY
+103 FWYKDGEKTEY
-114 KALGKDGEKGE
+114 KALGKDGE
-125 QGPAGPAGPQGP
+125 QGPVGPAGPQGPQGPAGP

-170 KLVESTNISFLGS
+170 VFVESTNISFIGS

-197 TLYGVT
+197 TLFGVE

-245 TMKSVAVTADKNFQN
+245 TMKSVAATADKNFQN
-260 KVVKGLS
+260 KVVKDLS

-336 EKGGKKLF
+336 DGGKKLF

-401 PEQTV
+401 PEKTL
-406 IDGMVWSQQA
+406 IDGLVWSQEA
-416 KCIDENANEIVRDGD
+416 KCIDENGNEIIRTGD
-431 EDCSYFKGVMKH
+431 EPCDLLPGEKIKH

-448 EKALQDKR
+448 EKALQDVR

-480 VKSKNLKANQKPEF
+480 VKSKNLKKNETPEF
-494 ITVSPEEALQWGLTF
+494 ITVSPKDALQWGLTF

-529 KKIDAKDTDGKFRAQ
+529 KKINAKDTDGQFRAQ

-567 VTVTNHKDKVVLDGY
+567 VTVTNHENKVVLDGY
-582 ILLYITKYADANGK
+582 ILLYISKYAETNGK
-596 NDKWAEQETTF
+596 NDKWAVQETTF
-607 NPCDANDVFTTTWD
+607 DPCDANDVFKTTWP

-633 MTKETFDHQYAPE
+633 MTKETFDHQYEPD
-646 LFTDGSTM
+646 LSTPQVM
-654 VQYADYKDKGEQVYN
+654 NQFADYKEKGEQDAN
-669 QNALGTVTY
+669 TAALGTVFY
-678 KGNAEGNTN
+678 YGNTEGNTN
-687 HTWQWTIPA
+687 HTWMWRIPA

-706 DSYTFTTWVRFK
+706 DSYTFTTWVRFNAK
-718 AVDKKSAKYPY
+718 DKKSAKYPY
-729 IYIKLTAKVNNK
+729 IYVKLTAKVNNK
-741 VTNTYAFGNKN
+741 QTNTYAFGEKN
-752 ANYWFDAETGDDNGW
+752 DMYWFDNGKVVQFD
-767 SAVVFDVLNPFDGGD
+767 AVNPFNGGYLAT
-782 IELFN
+782 IN
-787 RSVRSTLTSHTVKVD
+787 RSVRSTLIK
-802 GVNVEMNIERLK
+802 NIESFNAPK
-814 DAAGKVQENHRYYFV
+814 HSYYFV
-829 PKEVSITALN
+829 PGEITVN
-839 GTKYTLTPKH
+839 DEYTGKTYTLTPQSSATDVVYNQVFCKYV
-849 PTEHPNYDKI
+849 PTDVIAYKDAESHLA
-859 FCTYVD
+859 T
-865 TDKHNY
+865 
-871 SEAASVME
+871 
-879 KCAIDANS
+879 CALDITK
-887 GAYANS
+887 GAYANTA
-893 DLYAVANG
+893 LYVKG
-901 EYTKIATIDK
+901 TYVKIATIDPA
-911 TSGLIKLIN
+911 TGEVKLVK
-920 NDQCDDVL
+920 NDATKAVL
-928 NAIGYEKDHKNINK
+928 NAVGYKKGIEPLYEQFHAHIG
-942 EMRAFVGIVAATSC
+942 VATANSC
-956 DVVEK
+956 GVVEK
-961 TTDNEFLVSWQRPI
+961 TTEDKFYASWHRPI
-975 NVEKLADV
+975 NIFKSVQP
-983 AVDANTNG
+983 AVDANTDG
-991 NIINLIDILKMYDWR
+991 NDIKVLDCIKMYDWR
-1006 GPVNGKMYD
+1006 GWKTAETEADCVANQSNMWGDNY
-1015 GNEWFWAYYGVNA
+1015 WFWAYYGVSA
-1028 ITVNT
+1028 ISADLRYDNVMLQFEGSDKWVKLSSVTNELALYGK
-1033 DPKAVLTNMH
+1033 KADGSIVRDNVLT
-1043 NGSSFKPLSEVTTE
+1043 S
-1057 AELYTLLPN
+1057 
-1066 GSTMK
+1066 
-1071 GEHKFTFNLS
+1071 TFNLARYNSSAYNSLVES
-1081 TYNKKALNAALVQM
+1081 TLKAKLG
-1095 MTTSAKDFGRL
+1095 SIH
-1106 YYTNNG
+1106 YTNNG
-1112 DNVTEFDVII
+1112 DVVKNFSVKV
-1122 PVTLSY
+1122 PVTITY
-1128 TWGDFVTNVTIH
+1128 EWGQIKTDVVINIDNTIGH
-1140 INRTLG
+1140 
-1146 N
+1146 

>member
-1 MNKKFLSALL
+1 MNKKILSALL

-103 FWYKGGKKTEY
+103 FWYKDGKKTEY

-222 LSYRP
+222 LTYRP

-235 TIEYPWLFGN
+235 TIEYPWLSGVA
-245 TMKSVAVTADKNFQN
+245 MKTVAATASKNFQD
-260 KVVKGLS
+260 KVIKGFS
-267 VQDYVADT
+267 CKDYVADAT
-275 KTFVYGPAWAV
+275 QQFVYGPAWAV

-322 LGAVTSPAYAFPGK
+322 LGAVTSPAYAYPGK
-336 EKGGKKLF
+336 DGGKKLF

-401 PEQTV
+401 PEKTV

-416 KCIDENANEIVRDGD
+416 KCIDENANEKVRTGD
-431 EDCSYFKGVMKH
+431 EDCGYFRGELTH
-443 VWDAP
+443 VWTSP
-448 EKALQDKR
+448 VKALQDVR

-463 FEDEVG
+463 YEDEVG

-480 VKSKNLKANQKPEF
+480 VKSKNLKANQKPEY

-544 NVKENLAIGQAA
+544 NVKENLAIGEAA

-567 VTVTNHKDKVVLDGY
+567 VTVTNHKGKVVLDGY

-654 VQYADYKDKGEQVYN
+654 AQYADYKDKGEQDYN

-696 EEIEAKLHHK
+696 EEIEAKLHHSE
-706 DSYTFTTWVRFK
+706 SYTFTTWVRFK
-718 AVDKKSAKYPY
+718 ALDKKSAKYPY
-729 IYIKLTAKVNNK
+729 IYVKLTAKVNNK
-741 VTNTYAFGNKN
+741 KTNTYAFGEKN
-752 ANYWFDAETGDDNGW
+752 DKMYWFDNGKVVQFD
-767 SAVVFDVLNPFDGGD
+767 AVNPFNGGYLST
-782 IELFN
+782 IN
-787 RSVRSTLTSHTVKVD
+787 RSVRSTLM
-802 GVNVEMNIERLK
+802 NNIESFN
-814 DAAGKVQENHRYYFV
+814 APQHRYYFV
-829 PKEVSITALN
+829 PGEITVKDEYT
-839 GTKYTLTPKH
+839 GKTYTLTPQSSATDVAYNQVFCKLV
-849 PTEHPNYDKI
+849 PTDVIAYKDAESHLA
-859 FCTYVD
+859 T
-865 TDKHNY
+865 
-871 SEAASVME
+871 
-879 KCAIDANS
+879 CALDINK
-887 GAYANS
+887 GAYANTG
-893 DLYAVANG
+893 LYVKGTYAQ
-901 EYTKIATIDK
+901 IATIDPA
-911 TSGLIKLIN
+911 TGEVKLVK
-920 NDQCDDVL
+920 NDATKAVL
-928 NAIGYEKDHKNINK
+928 NAVGYKKGIEPLYEQFHAHIG
-942 EMRAFVGIVAATSC
+942 VATANSC
-956 DVVEK
+956 GVVEK
-961 TTDNEFLVSWQRPI
+961 TTEDKFYASWHRPI
-975 NVEKLADV
+975 NIFKSVKP

-991 NIINLIDILKMYDWR
+991 NDIKVFDCIKMYDWR
-1006 GPVNGKMYD
+1006 GWKTAETEADCVANQSNMWGDNY
-1015 GNEWFWAYYGVNA
+1015 WFWAYYGVSAISADLRYDNVMLQFEGSDKWVKLSSVTNELALYGKNA
-1028 ITVNT
+1028 DGSIVRDN
-1033 DPKAVLTNMH
+1033 VLT
-1043 NGSSFKPLSEVTTE
+1043 S
-1057 AELYTLLPN
+1057 
-1066 GSTMK
+1066 
-1071 GEHKFTFNLS
+1071 TFNLASYNSSAYNSLVES
-1081 TYNKKALNAALVQM
+1081 TLKAKLG
-1095 MTTSAKDFGRL
+1095 SIH
-1106 YYTNNG
+1106 YTNNG
-1112 DNVTEFDVII
+1112 DVVKKFSVKV
-1122 PVTLSY
+1122 PVTITY
-1128 TWGDFVTNVTIH
+1128 EWGQIKTDVV
-1140 INRTLG
+1140 INIDATTG
-1146 N
+1146 HGGK

>member
-71 VTLSNGTDFLIKN
+71 VTLSNGNEFTIKN
-84 GEKGADGLNG
+84 GENGAAGKDG
-94 VSWTIGEDG
+94 VAWTIGEDG
-103 FWYKGGKKTEY
+103 FWYKDGKKTDY

-125 QGPAGPAGPQGP
+125 QGPAGPAGPAGPQGP

-145 TASGENGKYYVPNAT
+145 TASGENGKYYVPNAN

-170 KLVESTNISFLGS
+170 KLVESTNISFLCS

-222 LSYRP
+222 LTYRP
-227 ALYLDGIE
+227 GLYLDGIE
-235 TIEYPWLFGN
+235 TIEYPWLSGVA
-245 TMKSVAVTADKNFQN
+245 MKTVAATASKNFQD
-260 KVVKGLS
+260 KVIKGFS
-267 VQDYVADT
+267 CKDYVADAT
-275 KTFVYGPAWAV
+275 QKFVYGPAWSV

-336 EKGGKKLF
+336 DGGKKLF

-364 FTNEDP
+364 FTNETP
-370 TKDSRND
+370 TNGVRND

-401 PEQTV
+401 PEKTV

-416 KCIDENANEIVRDGD
+416 KCIDENANEKVRTGD
-431 EDCSYFKGVMKH
+431 EDCGYFRGELTH
-443 VWDAP
+443 VWTSP
-448 EKALQDKR
+448 VKALQDER

-463 FEDEVG
+463 YEDEVG

-480 VKSKNLKANQKPEF
+480 VKSKNLKANQEPEF
-494 ITVSPEEALQWGLTF
+494 ITVSPKEALQWGLTF

-544 NVKENLAIGQAA
+544 NVKENLAIGEAA

-567 VTVTNHKDKVVLDGY
+567 VTVTNHKGYVVLDGY

-596 NDKWAEQETTF
+596 NDKWAVQETTF

-621 QFNDLMLTQYLD
+621 QFDDLMLTQYLD

-646 LFTDGSTM
+646 LFTDGSM
-654 VQYADYKDKGEQVYN
+654 AQFADYKDKGEQDYN
-669 QNALGTVTY
+669 MNALGTVTY

-718 AVDKKSAKYPY
+718 ALDKKSAKYPY
-729 IYIKLTAKVNNK
+729 IYVKLTAKVNNK
-741 VTNTYAFGNKN
+741 KTNTYAFGEKN
-752 ANYWFDAETGDDNGW
+752 DKMYWFDNGKVVQFD
-767 SAVVFDVLNPFDGGD
+767 AVNPFNGGYLAT
-782 IELFN
+782 IN
-787 RSVRSTLTSHTVKVD
+787 RSVRSTLMKS
-802 GVNVEMNIERLK
+802 IESFN
-814 DAAGKVQENHRYYFV
+814 APQHRYYFV
-829 PKEVSITALN
+829 PGEITVKDEYT
-839 GTKYTLTPKH
+839 GKTYYTLTPQSSASDVAYNQVFCKFV
-849 PTEHPNYDKI
+849 PTDVIAYKDAESHLA
-859 FCTYVD
+859 T
-865 TDKHNY
+865 
-871 SEAASVME
+871 
-879 KCAIDANS
+879 CALDITK
-887 GAYANS
+887 GAYANTG
-893 DLYAVANG
+893 LYVKGATYV
-901 EYTKIATIDK
+901 KIATIDP
-911 TSGLIKLIN
+911 TTGEVKLVKN
-920 NDQCDDVL
+920 AETKAVL
-928 NAIGYEKDHKNINK
+928 NAVGYKKGIEPLYEQFHAHIG
-942 EMRAFVGIVAATSC
+942 VATANSC
-956 DVVEK
+956 GVVEK
-961 TTDNEFLVSWQRPI
+961 TTEDKFYASWHRPI
-975 NVEKLADV
+975 NIFKSVKP

-991 NIINLIDILKMYDWR
+991 NDIKVLDCIKMYDWR
-1006 GPVNGKMYD
+1006 GWKTAETEADCVANQSNMWGDNY
-1015 GNEWFWAYYGVNA
+1015 WFWAYYGVSA
-1028 ITVNT
+1028 ISADLRYDNVKLQFEGSDEWVKLSSVTNDLALYGKTATGSIVR
-1033 DPKAVLTNMH
+1033 DGVLT
-1043 NGSSFKPLSEVTTE
+1043 S
-1057 AELYTLLPN
+1057 
-1066 GSTMK
+1066 
-1071 GEHKFTFNLS
+1071 TFNLAS
-1081 TYNKKALNAALVQM
+1081 YNNSAYNALVLRTLQ
-1095 MTTSAKDFGRL
+1095 AKLGSIH
-1106 YYTNNG
+1106 YTNNG
-1112 DNVTEFDVII
+1112 DVVKKFSVKV
-1122 PVTLSY
+1122 PVTITY
-1128 TWGDFVTNVTIH
+1128 EWGEIKTDVV
-1140 INRTLG
+1140 INIDATTG
-1146 N
+1146 HGGK